1 MNEIT
6 IRQWYDTFKSG
17 EELVEVRIVD
27 NAYKRTYSGYFTD
40 VNTLLNEIRKY
51 DNCNIYF
58 TLNAINPACY
68 DREQHDRIVTKP
80 KSTTSDNDIVG
91 RDWILI
97 DIDTKKPSDTNSTD
111 EEKEMAKEVV
121 NNVFK
126 FLRDEGFEKPV
137 VCDSG
142 NGFHLLYKIA
152 MKNSNEN
159 TTICKEFLQVLDML
173 FSNPNVEIDCTTH
186 NASRVCKLYGTFSRK
201 GSNTK
206 KRPQRESKI
215 LRIPDE
221 IKITPNEYFAKV
233 AAMLP
238 KPEQPSKSNYYSNEK
253 FDLEAFLNKHHIAV
267 RNIVRTSSFTKYI
280 LDECPFNS
288 SHRAPDSAIF
298 EMSNGGLGFKCLHSS
313 CSQYTWK
320 DFRLKFEPDAYDHK
334 EYQRHEHKMQYYSSQ
349 KKEPFVPKKEDSAKG
364 KKWLAMTDVQYVDMS
379 KLVAIPTGY
388 KELDKKIIG
397 LLMGDVTVLSG
408 LSGCVDCDTEYFNG
422 TEWKKISD
430 YSYGD
435 KVLQYNKDGSAEL
448 VYPTDYI
455 KKQCDYLSL
464 IKSKYG
470 VNQCVSD
477 EHRIVYQTSK
487 KNLAIKTFAEL
498 KEQHAGS
505 KHGFIGKFYTTFNY
519 SGKGIPLS
527 EFEIRLM
534 CAIIC
539 DGHFCNLYKDK
550 STCRINLKK
559 ERKKQRLEWILG
571 KLNMPIDKHQW
582 NPKDLG
588 YNSYLVKAPR
598 IEKEFSNFWYDC
610 NKEQM
615 AIICDEILNWD
626 GYITPKRKNFSSISK
641 KTIDFIQFCFA
652 CCGYRSTISIDDR
665 LGQKHYKN
673 ICYSLTI
680 TKRNMVSIFASN
692 NPKKEFPIYKTKD
705 GYKYCF
711 SVPSGMLVL
720 RREGRINITG
730 NSGKSSW
737 IDCVVLNAVQRG
749 YKVGIW
755 SGELQDFRF
764 QSWIDQIAAGKNY
777 VCKKEGYENYY
788 YAPKNISNQI
798 NKWLEGKLFLYNNNY
813 GSKWQQL
820 FADIKTLVENEGT
833 QLVVLDNLMA
843 LQIDSYDGDKYTQQT
858 RFINDLKEYAKAKN
872 IHVILVCHPRKEGGF
887 LRKESI
893 SGTADLTNLADS
905 VIIIHRIGKDFE
917 QRAGEFFGKD
927 KVLPY
932 LKYNSAIEV
941 CKNRS
946 MGVIDLLV
954 GMYYEVES
962 RRLKN
967 EISENIVYGWQE
979 QPAQLTFE
987 PTPESDVS
995 DLQDIYDNM
1004 SNQLPFGSELQELPF

>member
-111 EEKEMAKEVV
+111 EEKEMVKEVV

-173 FSNPNVEIDCTTH
+173 FSNPNVEIDCSTF
-186 NASRVCKLYGTFSRK
+186 NSSRICKLYGTFSRK

-379 KLVAIPTGY
+379 KMASIPTGY

-397 LLMGDVTVLSG
+397 LLLGDVTVLSG
-408 LSGCVDCDTEYFNG
+408 GSG
-422 TEWKKISD
+422 
-430 YSYGD
+430 
-435 KVLQYNKDGSAEL
+435 A
-448 VYPTDYI
+448 
-455 KKQCDYLSL
+455 
-464 IKSKYG
+464 
-470 VNQCVSD
+470 
-477 EHRIVYQTSK
+477 
-487 KNLAIKTFAEL
+487 
-498 KEQHAGS
+498 
-505 KHGFIGKFYTTFNY
+505 
-519 SGKGIPLS
+519 
-527 EFEIRLM
+527 
-534 CAIIC
+534 
-539 DGHFCNLYKDK
+539 
-550 STCRINLKK
+550 
-559 ERKKQRLEWILG
+559 
-571 KLNMPIDKHQW
+571 
-582 NPKDLG
+582 
-588 YNSYLVKAPR
+588 
-598 IEKEFSNFWYDC
+598 
-610 NKEQM
+610 
-615 AIICDEILNWD
+615 
-626 GYITPKRKNFSSISK
+626 
-641 KTIDFIQFCFA
+641 
-652 CCGYRSTISIDDR
+652 
-665 LGQKHYKN
+665 
-673 ICYSLTI
+673 
-680 TKRNMVSIFASN
+680 
-692 NPKKEFPIYKTKD
+692 
-705 GYKYCF
+705 
-711 SVPSGMLVL
+711 
-720 RREGRINITG
+720 
-730 NSGKSSW
+730 GKSSW
-737 IDCVVLNAVQRG
+737 IDCVALNAIQRG

-764 QSWIDQIAAGKNY
+764 QSWINQIAAGKNY
-777 VCKKEGYENYY
+777 VCKREGFENYY

-798 NKWLEGKLFLYNNNY
+798 SNWLEGKLFLYNNNY

-820 FADIKTLVENEGT
+820 FADVKELVDKEGV
-833 QLVVLDNLMA
+833 QLIVLDNLMA
-843 LQIDSYDGDKYTQQT
+843 LQIDNYEGDKYTQQT
-858 RFINDLKEYAKAKN
+858 KFINDLKEYAKAKN
-872 IHVILVCHPRKEGGF
+872 VHVLLVCHPRKEGIF

-905 VIIIHRIGKDFE
+905 VFIIHRIGKDFE

-932 LKYNSAIEV
+932 LKYNSVIEV

>member
-334 EYQRHEHKMQYYSSQ
+334 EYQRHEHKMQYYSQQ

-379 KLVAIPTGY
+379 KMASIPTGY

-397 LLMGDVTVLSG
+397 LLLGDVTVLSG
-408 LSGCVDCDTEYFNG
+408 GSG
-422 TEWKKISD
+422 
-430 YSYGD
+430 
-435 KVLQYNKDGSAEL
+435 A
-448 VYPTDYI
+448 
-455 KKQCDYLSL
+455 
-464 IKSKYG
+464 
-470 VNQCVSD
+470 
-477 EHRIVYQTSK
+477 
-487 KNLAIKTFAEL
+487 
-498 KEQHAGS
+498 
-505 KHGFIGKFYTTFNY
+505 
-519 SGKGIPLS
+519 
-527 EFEIRLM
+527 
-534 CAIIC
+534 
-539 DGHFCNLYKDK
+539 
-550 STCRINLKK
+550 
-559 ERKKQRLEWILG
+559 
-571 KLNMPIDKHQW
+571 
-582 NPKDLG
+582 
-588 YNSYLVKAPR
+588 
-598 IEKEFSNFWYDC
+598 
-610 NKEQM
+610 
-615 AIICDEILNWD
+615 
-626 GYITPKRKNFSSISK
+626 
-641 KTIDFIQFCFA
+641 
-652 CCGYRSTISIDDR
+652 
-665 LGQKHYKN
+665 
-673 ICYSLTI
+673 
-680 TKRNMVSIFASN
+680 
-692 NPKKEFPIYKTKD
+692 
-705 GYKYCF
+705 
-711 SVPSGMLVL
+711 
-720 RREGRINITG
+720 
-730 NSGKSSW
+730 GKSSW
-737 IDCVVLNAVQRG
+737 IDCVALNAIQRG

-764 QSWIDQIAAGKNY
+764 QSWINQIAAGKNY
-777 VCKKEGYENYY
+777 VCKREGFENYY

-798 NKWLEGKLFLYNNNY
+798 SNWLEGKLFLYNNNY

-820 FADIKTLVENEGT
+820 FADVKELVDKEGV
-833 QLVVLDNLMA
+833 QLIVLDNLMA
-843 LQIDSYDGDKYTQQT
+843 LQIDNYEGDKYTQQT
-858 RFINDLKEYAKAKN
+858 KFINDLKEYAKAKN
-872 IHVILVCHPRKEGGF
+872 VHVLLVCHPRKEGIF

-905 VIIIHRIGKDFE
+905 VFIIHRIGKDFE

-932 LKYNSAIEV
+932 LKYNSVIEV

-987 PTPESDVS
+987 PTPGSDVS

-1004 SNQLPFGSELQELPF
+1004 SNQLPFGSELPELPF

>member
-6 IRQWYDTFKSG
+6 IRQWYDTFKSKSG

-40 VNTLLNEIRKY
+40 VDTLLNEIRKY

-111 EEKEMAKEVV
+111 EEKEMAKGVV

-152 MKNSNEN
+152 MKNNNEN

-173 FSNPNVEIDCTTH
+173 FSNPNVEIDCSTF
-186 NASRVCKLYGTFSRK
+186 NSSRICKLYGTFSRK

-215 LRIPDE
+215 LRIPDDV
-221 IKITPNEYFAKV
+221 KITPNEYFAKV

-408 LSGCVDCDTEYFNG
+408 LSG
-422 TEWKKISD
+422 
-430 YSYGD
+430 
-435 KVLQYNKDGSAEL
+435 
-448 VYPTDYI
+448 
-455 KKQCDYLSL
+455 
-464 IKSKYG
+464 
-470 VNQCVSD
+470 
-477 EHRIVYQTSK
+477 
-487 KNLAIKTFAEL
+487 
-498 KEQHAGS
+498 
-505 KHGFIGKFYTTFNY
+505 
-519 SGKGIPLS
+519 SGK
-527 EFEIRLM
+527 
-534 CAIIC
+534 
-539 DGHFCNLYKDK
+539 
-550 STCRINLKK
+550 T
-559 ERKKQRLEWILG
+559 
-571 KLNMPIDKHQW
+571 
-582 NPKDLG
+582 
-588 YNSYLVKAPR
+588 
-598 IEKEFSNFWYDC
+598 
-610 NKEQM
+610 
-615 AIICDEILNWD
+615 
-626 GYITPKRKNFSSISK
+626 
-641 KTIDFIQFCFA
+641 
-652 CCGYRSTISIDDR
+652 
-665 LGQKHYKN
+665 
-673 ICYSLTI
+673 
-680 TKRNMVSIFASN
+680 
-692 NPKKEFPIYKTKD
+692 
-705 GYKYCF
+705 
-711 SVPSGMLVL
+711 
-720 RREGRINITG
+720 
-730 NSGKSSW
+730 SW

-764 QSWIDQIAAGKNY
+764 QSWIDQISAGKNY

-788 YAPKNISNQI
+788 YAPKNIANQI

-905 VIIIHRIGKDFE
+905 VFIIHRIGKDFE

-927 KVLPY
+927 KVIPY
-932 LKYNSAIEV
+932 LKYNSVIEV

>member
-186 NASRVCKLYGTFSRK
+186 NASRICKLYGTFSRK

-320 DFRLKFEPDAYDHK
+320 DFRLKFEPGAYDHK
-334 EYQRHEHKMQYYSSQ
+334 EYQRHEHKMQYYSQQ
-349 KKEPFVPKKEDSAKG
+349 KKEPFVPKKEDSTKG

-408 LSGCVDCDTEYFNG
+408 LSG
-422 TEWKKISD
+422 
-430 YSYGD
+430 
-435 KVLQYNKDGSAEL
+435 
-448 VYPTDYI
+448 
-455 KKQCDYLSL
+455 
-464 IKSKYG
+464 
-470 VNQCVSD
+470 
-477 EHRIVYQTSK
+477 
-487 KNLAIKTFAEL
+487 
-498 KEQHAGS
+498 
-505 KHGFIGKFYTTFNY
+505 
-519 SGKGIPLS
+519 SGK
-527 EFEIRLM
+527 
-534 CAIIC
+534 
-539 DGHFCNLYKDK
+539 
-550 STCRINLKK
+550 T
-559 ERKKQRLEWILG
+559 
-571 KLNMPIDKHQW
+571 
-582 NPKDLG
+582 
-588 YNSYLVKAPR
+588 
-598 IEKEFSNFWYDC
+598 
-610 NKEQM
+610 
-615 AIICDEILNWD
+615 
-626 GYITPKRKNFSSISK
+626 
-641 KTIDFIQFCFA
+641 
-652 CCGYRSTISIDDR
+652 
-665 LGQKHYKN
+665 
-673 ICYSLTI
+673 
-680 TKRNMVSIFASN
+680 
-692 NPKKEFPIYKTKD
+692 
-705 GYKYCF
+705 
-711 SVPSGMLVL
+711 
-720 RREGRINITG
+720 
-730 NSGKSSW
+730 SW

-764 QSWIDQIAAGKNY
+764 QSWIDQISAGKNY

-788 YAPKNISNQI
+788 YAPKNIANQI

-833 QLVVLDNLMA
+833 QLIVLDNLMA

-932 LKYNSAIEV
+932 LKYNSVIEV

>member
-1 MNEIT
+1 MTMNEIT

-17 EELVEVRIVD
+17 EELVEVRILG

-40 VNTLLNEIRKY
+40 VNALLNEIRKY

-221 IKITPNEYFAKV
+221 VKITPNEYFAKV

-379 KLVAIPTGY
+379 KMASIPTGY

-397 LLMGDVTVLSG
+397 LLLGDVTVLSG
-408 LSGCVDCDTEYFNG
+408 GSG
-422 TEWKKISD
+422 
-430 YSYGD
+430 
-435 KVLQYNKDGSAEL
+435 A
-448 VYPTDYI
+448 
-455 KKQCDYLSL
+455 
-464 IKSKYG
+464 
-470 VNQCVSD
+470 
-477 EHRIVYQTSK
+477 
-487 KNLAIKTFAEL
+487 
-498 KEQHAGS
+498 
-505 KHGFIGKFYTTFNY
+505 
-519 SGKGIPLS
+519 
-527 EFEIRLM
+527 
-534 CAIIC
+534 
-539 DGHFCNLYKDK
+539 
-550 STCRINLKK
+550 
-559 ERKKQRLEWILG
+559 
-571 KLNMPIDKHQW
+571 
-582 NPKDLG
+582 
-588 YNSYLVKAPR
+588 
-598 IEKEFSNFWYDC
+598 
-610 NKEQM
+610 
-615 AIICDEILNWD
+615 
-626 GYITPKRKNFSSISK
+626 
-641 KTIDFIQFCFA
+641 
-652 CCGYRSTISIDDR
+652 
-665 LGQKHYKN
+665 
-673 ICYSLTI
+673 
-680 TKRNMVSIFASN
+680 
-692 NPKKEFPIYKTKD
+692 
-705 GYKYCF
+705 
-711 SVPSGMLVL
+711 
-720 RREGRINITG
+720 
-730 NSGKSSW
+730 GKSSW
-737 IDCVVLNAVQRG
+737 IDCVALNAIQRG

-764 QSWIDQIAAGKNY
+764 QSWINQIAAGKNY
-777 VCKKEGYENYY
+777 VCKREGFENYY

-798 NKWLEGKLFLYNNNY
+798 SNWLEGKLFLYNNNY

-820 FADIKTLVENEGT
+820 FADVKELVDKEGV
-833 QLVVLDNLMA
+833 QLIVLDNLMA
-843 LQIDSYDGDKYTQQT
+843 LQIDNYEGDKYTQQT
-858 RFINDLKEYAKAKN
+858 KFINDLKEYAKAKN
-872 IHVILVCHPRKEGGF
+872 VHVLLVCHPRKEGIF

-905 VIIIHRIGKDFE
+905 VFIIHRIGKDFE

-927 KVLPY
+927 KVIPY
-932 LKYNSAIEV
+932 LKYNSVIEV

-954 GMYYEVES
+954 GMYFEVES

-1004 SNQLPFGSELQELPF
+1004 SNQLPFGNELQELPF

>member
-40 VNTLLNEIRKY
+40 VDTLLNEIRKY

-379 KLVAIPTGY
+379 KMASIPTGY

-397 LLMGDVTVLSG
+397 LLLGDVTVLSG
-408 LSGCVDCDTEYFNG
+408 GSG
-422 TEWKKISD
+422 
-430 YSYGD
+430 
-435 KVLQYNKDGSAEL
+435 A
-448 VYPTDYI
+448 
-455 KKQCDYLSL
+455 
-464 IKSKYG
+464 
-470 VNQCVSD
+470 
-477 EHRIVYQTSK
+477 
-487 KNLAIKTFAEL
+487 
-498 KEQHAGS
+498 
-505 KHGFIGKFYTTFNY
+505 
-519 SGKGIPLS
+519 
-527 EFEIRLM
+527 
-534 CAIIC
+534 
-539 DGHFCNLYKDK
+539 
-550 STCRINLKK
+550 
-559 ERKKQRLEWILG
+559 
-571 KLNMPIDKHQW
+571 
-582 NPKDLG
+582 
-588 YNSYLVKAPR
+588 
-598 IEKEFSNFWYDC
+598 
-610 NKEQM
+610 
-615 AIICDEILNWD
+615 
-626 GYITPKRKNFSSISK
+626 
-641 KTIDFIQFCFA
+641 
-652 CCGYRSTISIDDR
+652 
-665 LGQKHYKN
+665 
-673 ICYSLTI
+673 
-680 TKRNMVSIFASN
+680 
-692 NPKKEFPIYKTKD
+692 
-705 GYKYCF
+705 
-711 SVPSGMLVL
+711 
-720 RREGRINITG
+720 
-730 NSGKSSW
+730 GKSSW
-737 IDCVVLNAVQRG
+737 IDCVALNAIQRG

-764 QSWIDQIAAGKNY
+764 QSWINQIAAGKNY
-777 VCKKEGYENYY
+777 VCKREGFENYY

-798 NKWLEGKLFLYNNNY
+798 SNWLEGKLFLYNNNY

-820 FADIKTLVENEGT
+820 FADVKELVDKEGV
-833 QLVVLDNLMA
+833 QLIVLDNLMA
-843 LQIDSYDGDKYTQQT
+843 LQIDNYEGDKYTQQT
-858 RFINDLKEYAKAKN
+858 KFINDLKEYAKAKN
-872 IHVILVCHPRKEGGF
+872 VHVLLVCHPRKEGIF

-905 VIIIHRIGKDFE
+905 VFIIHRIGKDFE

-927 KVLPY
+927 KVIPY
-932 LKYNSAIEV
+932 LKYNSVIEV

-954 GMYYEVES
+954 GMYFEVES

-1004 SNQLPFGSELQELPF
+1004 SNQLPFGNELQELPF

>member
-1 MNEIT
+1 MTMNEIT

-40 VNTLLNEIRKY
+40 VDTLLNEIRKY

-173 FSNPNVEIDCTTH
+173 FSNSNVEIDCTTH

-280 LDECPFNS
+280 LEECPFNS

-334 EYQRHEHKMQYYSSQ
+334 EYQRHEHKMQYYSQQ
-349 KKEPFVPKKEDSAKG
+349 KKEPFVPKKEDSTKG

-379 KLVAIPTGY
+379 KMASIPTGY

-397 LLMGDVTVLSG
+397 LLLGDVTVLSG
-408 LSGCVDCDTEYFNG
+408 GSG
-422 TEWKKISD
+422 
-430 YSYGD
+430 
-435 KVLQYNKDGSAEL
+435 A
-448 VYPTDYI
+448 
-455 KKQCDYLSL
+455 
-464 IKSKYG
+464 
-470 VNQCVSD
+470 
-477 EHRIVYQTSK
+477 
-487 KNLAIKTFAEL
+487 
-498 KEQHAGS
+498 
-505 KHGFIGKFYTTFNY
+505 
-519 SGKGIPLS
+519 
-527 EFEIRLM
+527 
-534 CAIIC
+534 
-539 DGHFCNLYKDK
+539 
-550 STCRINLKK
+550 
-559 ERKKQRLEWILG
+559 
-571 KLNMPIDKHQW
+571 
-582 NPKDLG
+582 
-588 YNSYLVKAPR
+588 
-598 IEKEFSNFWYDC
+598 
-610 NKEQM
+610 
-615 AIICDEILNWD
+615 
-626 GYITPKRKNFSSISK
+626 
-641 KTIDFIQFCFA
+641 
-652 CCGYRSTISIDDR
+652 
-665 LGQKHYKN
+665 
-673 ICYSLTI
+673 
-680 TKRNMVSIFASN
+680 
-692 NPKKEFPIYKTKD
+692 
-705 GYKYCF
+705 
-711 SVPSGMLVL
+711 
-720 RREGRINITG
+720 
-730 NSGKSSW
+730 GKSSW
-737 IDCVVLNAVQRG
+737 IDCVALNAIQRG

-764 QSWIDQIAAGKNY
+764 QSWINQIAAGKNY
-777 VCKKEGYENYY
+777 VCKREGFENYY

-798 NKWLEGKLFLYNNNY
+798 SNWLEGKLFLYNNNY

-820 FADIKTLVENEGT
+820 FADVKELVDKEGV
-833 QLVVLDNLMA
+833 QLIVLDNLMA
-843 LQIDSYDGDKYTQQT
+843 LQIDNYEGDKYTQQT
-858 RFINDLKEYAKAKN
+858 KFINDLKEYAKAKN
-872 IHVILVCHPRKEGGF
+872 VHVLLVCHPRKEGIF

-905 VIIIHRIGKDFE
+905 VFIIHRVGKDFE
-917 QRAGEFFGKD
+917 QRAGEFLGKD

-932 LKYNSAIEV
+932 LKYNSVIEV

-979 QPAQLTFE
+979 QPSQLTFE
-987 PTPESDVS
+987 TIPESDVS

-1004 SNQLPFGSELQELPF
+1004 SNQLPFGNELQELPF

>member
-40 VNTLLNEIRKY
+40 VDTLLNEIRKY

-173 FSNPNVEIDCTTH
+173 FSNPNVEIDCSTF
-186 NASRVCKLYGTFSRK
+186 NSSRICKLYGTFSRK

-221 IKITPNEYFAKV
+221 VKITPNEYFAKV

-408 LSGCVDCDTEYFNG
+408 LSG
-422 TEWKKISD
+422 
-430 YSYGD
+430 
-435 KVLQYNKDGSAEL
+435 
-448 VYPTDYI
+448 
-455 KKQCDYLSL
+455 
-464 IKSKYG
+464 
-470 VNQCVSD
+470 
-477 EHRIVYQTSK
+477 
-487 KNLAIKTFAEL
+487 
-498 KEQHAGS
+498 
-505 KHGFIGKFYTTFNY
+505 
-519 SGKGIPLS
+519 SGK
-527 EFEIRLM
+527 
-534 CAIIC
+534 
-539 DGHFCNLYKDK
+539 
-550 STCRINLKK
+550 T
-559 ERKKQRLEWILG
+559 
-571 KLNMPIDKHQW
+571 
-582 NPKDLG
+582 
-588 YNSYLVKAPR
+588 
-598 IEKEFSNFWYDC
+598 
-610 NKEQM
+610 
-615 AIICDEILNWD
+615 
-626 GYITPKRKNFSSISK
+626 
-641 KTIDFIQFCFA
+641 
-652 CCGYRSTISIDDR
+652 
-665 LGQKHYKN
+665 
-673 ICYSLTI
+673 
-680 TKRNMVSIFASN
+680 
-692 NPKKEFPIYKTKD
+692 
-705 GYKYCF
+705 
-711 SVPSGMLVL
+711 
-720 RREGRINITG
+720 
-730 NSGKSSW
+730 SW

-764 QSWIDQIAAGKNY
+764 QSWIDQISAGKNY

-788 YAPKNISNQI
+788 YAPKNIANQI

-833 QLVVLDNLMA
+833 QLIVLDNLMA

-932 LKYNSAIEV
+932 LKYNSVIEV
-941 CKNRS
+941 CKSRS

>member
-173 FSNPNVEIDCTTH
+173 FSNPNVEIDCSTF
-186 NASRVCKLYGTFSRK
+186 NSSRICKLYGTFSRK

-280 LDECPFNS
+280 LEECPFNS

-379 KLVAIPTGY
+379 KMASIPTGY

-397 LLMGDVTVLSG
+397 LLLGDVTVLSG
-408 LSGCVDCDTEYFNG
+408 GSG
-422 TEWKKISD
+422 
-430 YSYGD
+430 
-435 KVLQYNKDGSAEL
+435 A
-448 VYPTDYI
+448 
-455 KKQCDYLSL
+455 
-464 IKSKYG
+464 
-470 VNQCVSD
+470 
-477 EHRIVYQTSK
+477 
-487 KNLAIKTFAEL
+487 
-498 KEQHAGS
+498 
-505 KHGFIGKFYTTFNY
+505 
-519 SGKGIPLS
+519 
-527 EFEIRLM
+527 
-534 CAIIC
+534 
-539 DGHFCNLYKDK
+539 
-550 STCRINLKK
+550 
-559 ERKKQRLEWILG
+559 
-571 KLNMPIDKHQW
+571 
-582 NPKDLG
+582 
-588 YNSYLVKAPR
+588 
-598 IEKEFSNFWYDC
+598 
-610 NKEQM
+610 
-615 AIICDEILNWD
+615 
-626 GYITPKRKNFSSISK
+626 
-641 KTIDFIQFCFA
+641 
-652 CCGYRSTISIDDR
+652 
-665 LGQKHYKN
+665 
-673 ICYSLTI
+673 
-680 TKRNMVSIFASN
+680 
-692 NPKKEFPIYKTKD
+692 
-705 GYKYCF
+705 
-711 SVPSGMLVL
+711 
-720 RREGRINITG
+720 
-730 NSGKSSW
+730 GKSSW
-737 IDCVVLNAVQRG
+737 IDCVALNAIQRG

-764 QSWIDQIAAGKNY
+764 QSWINQIAAGKNY
-777 VCKKEGYENYY
+777 VCKREGFENYY

-798 NKWLEGKLFLYNNNY
+798 SNWLEGKLFLYNNNY

-820 FADIKTLVENEGT
+820 FADVKELVDKEGV
-833 QLVVLDNLMA
+833 QLIVLDNLMA
-843 LQIDSYDGDKYTQQT
+843 LQIDNYEGDKYTQQT
-858 RFINDLKEYAKAKN
+858 KFINDLKEYAKAKN
-872 IHVILVCHPRKEGGF
+872 VHVLLVCHPRKEGIF

-932 LKYNSAIEV
+932 LKYNSVIEV

-987 PTPESDVS
+987 TTPESDVS

-1004 SNQLPFGSELQELPF
+1004 SNQLPFGNELQELPF

>member
-320 DFRLKFEPDAYDHK
+320 DFRLKFEPDAYGHK

-408 LSGCVDCDTEYFNG
+408 LSG
-422 TEWKKISD
+422 
-430 YSYGD
+430 
-435 KVLQYNKDGSAEL
+435 
-448 VYPTDYI
+448 
-455 KKQCDYLSL
+455 
-464 IKSKYG
+464 
-470 VNQCVSD
+470 
-477 EHRIVYQTSK
+477 
-487 KNLAIKTFAEL
+487 
-498 KEQHAGS
+498 
-505 KHGFIGKFYTTFNY
+505 
-519 SGKGIPLS
+519 SGK
-527 EFEIRLM
+527 
-534 CAIIC
+534 
-539 DGHFCNLYKDK
+539 
-550 STCRINLKK
+550 T
-559 ERKKQRLEWILG
+559 
-571 KLNMPIDKHQW
+571 
-582 NPKDLG
+582 
-588 YNSYLVKAPR
+588 
-598 IEKEFSNFWYDC
+598 
-610 NKEQM
+610 
-615 AIICDEILNWD
+615 
-626 GYITPKRKNFSSISK
+626 
-641 KTIDFIQFCFA
+641 
-652 CCGYRSTISIDDR
+652 
-665 LGQKHYKN
+665 
-673 ICYSLTI
+673 
-680 TKRNMVSIFASN
+680 
-692 NPKKEFPIYKTKD
+692 
-705 GYKYCF
+705 
-711 SVPSGMLVL
+711 
-720 RREGRINITG
+720 
-730 NSGKSSW
+730 SW

-764 QSWIDQIAAGKNY
+764 QSWIDQISAGKNY

-788 YAPKNISNQI
+788 YVPKNIANQI

-813 GSKWQQL
+813 GSEWQQL

-872 IHVILVCHPRKEGGF
+872 IHVILVCHPRKEDGF

-927 KVLPY
+927 KVIPY
-932 LKYNSAIEV
+932 LKYNSVIEV

-979 QPAQLTFE
+979 QPSQLTFE
-987 PTPESDVS
+987 TIPTADVT

-1004 SNQLPFGSELQELPF
+1004 NNQLPFGSELQELPF

>member
-334 EYQRHEHKMQYYSSQ
+334 EYQRHEHKMQYYSQQ
-349 KKEPFVPKKEDSAKG
+349 KKEPFAPKKEDFAKG

-379 KLVAIPTGY
+379 KMASIPTGY

-397 LLMGDVTVLSG
+397 LLLGDVTVLSG
-408 LSGCVDCDTEYFNG
+408 GSG
-422 TEWKKISD
+422 
-430 YSYGD
+430 
-435 KVLQYNKDGSAEL
+435 A
-448 VYPTDYI
+448 
-455 KKQCDYLSL
+455 
-464 IKSKYG
+464 
-470 VNQCVSD
+470 
-477 EHRIVYQTSK
+477 
-487 KNLAIKTFAEL
+487 
-498 KEQHAGS
+498 
-505 KHGFIGKFYTTFNY
+505 
-519 SGKGIPLS
+519 
-527 EFEIRLM
+527 
-534 CAIIC
+534 
-539 DGHFCNLYKDK
+539 
-550 STCRINLKK
+550 
-559 ERKKQRLEWILG
+559 
-571 KLNMPIDKHQW
+571 
-582 NPKDLG
+582 
-588 YNSYLVKAPR
+588 
-598 IEKEFSNFWYDC
+598 
-610 NKEQM
+610 
-615 AIICDEILNWD
+615 
-626 GYITPKRKNFSSISK
+626 
-641 KTIDFIQFCFA
+641 
-652 CCGYRSTISIDDR
+652 
-665 LGQKHYKN
+665 
-673 ICYSLTI
+673 
-680 TKRNMVSIFASN
+680 
-692 NPKKEFPIYKTKD
+692 
-705 GYKYCF
+705 
-711 SVPSGMLVL
+711 
-720 RREGRINITG
+720 
-730 NSGKSSW
+730 GKSSW
-737 IDCVVLNAVQRG
+737 IDCVALNAIQRG

-764 QSWIDQIAAGKNY
+764 QSWINQIAAGKNY
-777 VCKKEGYENYY
+777 VCKREGFENYY

-798 NKWLEGKLFLYNNNY
+798 SNWLEGKLFLYNNNY

-820 FADIKTLVENEGT
+820 FADVKELVDKEGV
-833 QLVVLDNLMA
+833 QLIVLDNLMA
-843 LQIDSYDGDKYTQQT
+843 LQIDNYEGDKYTQQT
-858 RFINDLKEYAKAKN
+858 KFINDLKEYAKAKN
-872 IHVILVCHPRKEGGF
+872 VHVLLVCHPRKEGIF

-905 VIIIHRIGKDFE
+905 VFIIHRIGKDFE

-932 LKYNSAIEV
+932 LKYNSVIEV

>member
-1 MNEIT
+1 MTMNEIT

-40 VNTLLNEIRKY
+40 VDTLLNEIRKY

-221 IKITPNEYFAKV
+221 VKITPNEYFAKV

-379 KLVAIPTGY
+379 KMASIPTGY

-397 LLMGDVTVLSG
+397 LLLGDVTVLSG
-408 LSGCVDCDTEYFNG
+408 GSG
-422 TEWKKISD
+422 
-430 YSYGD
+430 
-435 KVLQYNKDGSAEL
+435 A
-448 VYPTDYI
+448 
-455 KKQCDYLSL
+455 
-464 IKSKYG
+464 
-470 VNQCVSD
+470 
-477 EHRIVYQTSK
+477 
-487 KNLAIKTFAEL
+487 
-498 KEQHAGS
+498 
-505 KHGFIGKFYTTFNY
+505 
-519 SGKGIPLS
+519 
-527 EFEIRLM
+527 
-534 CAIIC
+534 
-539 DGHFCNLYKDK
+539 
-550 STCRINLKK
+550 
-559 ERKKQRLEWILG
+559 
-571 KLNMPIDKHQW
+571 
-582 NPKDLG
+582 
-588 YNSYLVKAPR
+588 
-598 IEKEFSNFWYDC
+598 
-610 NKEQM
+610 
-615 AIICDEILNWD
+615 
-626 GYITPKRKNFSSISK
+626 
-641 KTIDFIQFCFA
+641 
-652 CCGYRSTISIDDR
+652 
-665 LGQKHYKN
+665 
-673 ICYSLTI
+673 
-680 TKRNMVSIFASN
+680 
-692 NPKKEFPIYKTKD
+692 
-705 GYKYCF
+705 
-711 SVPSGMLVL
+711 
-720 RREGRINITG
+720 
-730 NSGKSSW
+730 GKSSW
-737 IDCVVLNAVQRG
+737 IDCVALNAIQRG

-764 QSWIDQIAAGKNY
+764 QSWINQIAAGKNY
-777 VCKKEGYENYY
+777 VCKREGFENYY

-798 NKWLEGKLFLYNNNY
+798 SNWLEGKLFLYNNNY

-820 FADIKTLVENEGT
+820 FADVKELVDKEGV
-833 QLVVLDNLMA
+833 QLIVLDNLMA
-843 LQIDSYDGDKYTQQT
+843 LQIDNYEGDKYTQQT
-858 RFINDLKEYAKAKN
+858 KFINDLKEYAKAKN
-872 IHVILVCHPRKEGGF
+872 VHVLLVCHPRKEGIF

-905 VIIIHRIGKDFE
+905 VFIIHRIGKDFE

-932 LKYNSAIEV
+932 LKYNSVIEV

-1004 SNQLPFGSELQELPF
+1004 SNQLPFGNELQELPF

>member
-334 EYQRHEHKMQYYSSQ
+334 EYQRHEHKMQYYSQQ
-349 KKEPFVPKKEDSAKG
+349 KKEPFVPKKEDSTKG

-408 LSGCVDCDTEYFNG
+408 LSG
-422 TEWKKISD
+422 
-430 YSYGD
+430 
-435 KVLQYNKDGSAEL
+435 
-448 VYPTDYI
+448 
-455 KKQCDYLSL
+455 
-464 IKSKYG
+464 
-470 VNQCVSD
+470 
-477 EHRIVYQTSK
+477 
-487 KNLAIKTFAEL
+487 
-498 KEQHAGS
+498 
-505 KHGFIGKFYTTFNY
+505 
-519 SGKGIPLS
+519 SGK
-527 EFEIRLM
+527 
-534 CAIIC
+534 
-539 DGHFCNLYKDK
+539 
-550 STCRINLKK
+550 T
-559 ERKKQRLEWILG
+559 
-571 KLNMPIDKHQW
+571 
-582 NPKDLG
+582 
-588 YNSYLVKAPR
+588 
-598 IEKEFSNFWYDC
+598 
-610 NKEQM
+610 
-615 AIICDEILNWD
+615 
-626 GYITPKRKNFSSISK
+626 
-641 KTIDFIQFCFA
+641 
-652 CCGYRSTISIDDR
+652 
-665 LGQKHYKN
+665 
-673 ICYSLTI
+673 
-680 TKRNMVSIFASN
+680 
-692 NPKKEFPIYKTKD
+692 
-705 GYKYCF
+705 
-711 SVPSGMLVL
+711 
-720 RREGRINITG
+720 
-730 NSGKSSW
+730 SW

-764 QSWIDQIAAGKNY
+764 QSWIDQISAGKNY

-788 YAPKNISNQI
+788 YAPKNIANQI

-833 QLVVLDNLMA
+833 QLIVLDNLMA

-932 LKYNSAIEV
+932 LKYNSVIEV

-1004 SNQLPFGSELQELPF
+1004 SNQLPFGNELQELLF

>member
-221 IKITPNEYFAKV
+221 VKITPNEYFAKV

-334 EYQRHEHKMQYYSSQ
+334 EYQRHEHKMQYYSQQ

-379 KLVAIPTGY
+379 KMASIPTGY

-397 LLMGDVTVLSG
+397 LLLGDVTVLSG
-408 LSGCVDCDTEYFNG
+408 GSG
-422 TEWKKISD
+422 
-430 YSYGD
+430 
-435 KVLQYNKDGSAEL
+435 A
-448 VYPTDYI
+448 
-455 KKQCDYLSL
+455 
-464 IKSKYG
+464 
-470 VNQCVSD
+470 
-477 EHRIVYQTSK
+477 
-487 KNLAIKTFAEL
+487 
-498 KEQHAGS
+498 
-505 KHGFIGKFYTTFNY
+505 
-519 SGKGIPLS
+519 
-527 EFEIRLM
+527 
-534 CAIIC
+534 
-539 DGHFCNLYKDK
+539 
-550 STCRINLKK
+550 
-559 ERKKQRLEWILG
+559 
-571 KLNMPIDKHQW
+571 
-582 NPKDLG
+582 
-588 YNSYLVKAPR
+588 
-598 IEKEFSNFWYDC
+598 
-610 NKEQM
+610 
-615 AIICDEILNWD
+615 
-626 GYITPKRKNFSSISK
+626 
-641 KTIDFIQFCFA
+641 
-652 CCGYRSTISIDDR
+652 
-665 LGQKHYKN
+665 
-673 ICYSLTI
+673 
-680 TKRNMVSIFASN
+680 
-692 NPKKEFPIYKTKD
+692 
-705 GYKYCF
+705 
-711 SVPSGMLVL
+711 
-720 RREGRINITG
+720 
-730 NSGKSSW
+730 GKSSW
-737 IDCVVLNAVQRG
+737 IDCVALNAIQRG

-764 QSWIDQIAAGKNY
+764 QSWINQIAAGKNY
-777 VCKKEGYENYY
+777 VCKREGFENYY

-798 NKWLEGKLFLYNNNY
+798 SNWLEGKLFLYNNNY

-820 FADIKTLVENEGT
+820 FADVKELVDKEGV
-833 QLVVLDNLMA
+833 QLIVLDNLMA
-843 LQIDSYDGDKYTQQT
+843 LQIDNYEGDKYTQQT
-858 RFINDLKEYAKAKN
+858 KFINDLKEYAKAKN
-872 IHVILVCHPRKEGGF
+872 VHVLLVCHPRKEGIF

-905 VIIIHRIGKDFE
+905 VFIIHRIGKDFE

-932 LKYNSAIEV
+932 LKYNSVIEV

>member
-40 VNTLLNEIRKY
+40 VDTLLNEIRKY

-152 MKNSNEN
+152 MKNNNEN

-173 FSNPNVEIDCTTH
+173 FSNPNVEIDCSTF
-186 NASRVCKLYGTFSRK
+186 NSSRICKLYGTFSRK

-221 IKITPNEYFAKV
+221 VKITPNEYFAKV

-408 LSGCVDCDTEYFNG
+408 LSG
-422 TEWKKISD
+422 
-430 YSYGD
+430 
-435 KVLQYNKDGSAEL
+435 
-448 VYPTDYI
+448 
-455 KKQCDYLSL
+455 
-464 IKSKYG
+464 
-470 VNQCVSD
+470 
-477 EHRIVYQTSK
+477 
-487 KNLAIKTFAEL
+487 
-498 KEQHAGS
+498 
-505 KHGFIGKFYTTFNY
+505 
-519 SGKGIPLS
+519 SGK
-527 EFEIRLM
+527 
-534 CAIIC
+534 
-539 DGHFCNLYKDK
+539 
-550 STCRINLKK
+550 T
-559 ERKKQRLEWILG
+559 
-571 KLNMPIDKHQW
+571 
-582 NPKDLG
+582 
-588 YNSYLVKAPR
+588 
-598 IEKEFSNFWYDC
+598 
-610 NKEQM
+610 
-615 AIICDEILNWD
+615 
-626 GYITPKRKNFSSISK
+626 
-641 KTIDFIQFCFA
+641 
-652 CCGYRSTISIDDR
+652 
-665 LGQKHYKN
+665 
-673 ICYSLTI
+673 
-680 TKRNMVSIFASN
+680 
-692 NPKKEFPIYKTKD
+692 
-705 GYKYCF
+705 
-711 SVPSGMLVL
+711 
-720 RREGRINITG
+720 
-730 NSGKSSW
+730 SW

-764 QSWIDQIAAGKNY
+764 QSWIDQISAGKNY

-788 YAPKNISNQI
+788 YAPKNIANQI

-833 QLVVLDNLMA
+833 QLIVLDNLMA

-927 KVLPY
+927 KVIPY
-932 LKYNSAIEV
+932 LKYNSVIEV

-1004 SNQLPFGSELQELPF
+1004 SNQLPFGNELQELPF

>member
-27 NAYKRTYSGYFTD
+27 NTYKRTYSGYFTD

-379 KLVAIPTGY
+379 KMASIPTGY

-397 LLMGDVTVLSG
+397 LLLGDVTVLSG
-408 LSGCVDCDTEYFNG
+408 GSG
-422 TEWKKISD
+422 
-430 YSYGD
+430 
-435 KVLQYNKDGSAEL
+435 A
-448 VYPTDYI
+448 
-455 KKQCDYLSL
+455 
-464 IKSKYG
+464 
-470 VNQCVSD
+470 
-477 EHRIVYQTSK
+477 
-487 KNLAIKTFAEL
+487 
-498 KEQHAGS
+498 
-505 KHGFIGKFYTTFNY
+505 
-519 SGKGIPLS
+519 
-527 EFEIRLM
+527 
-534 CAIIC
+534 
-539 DGHFCNLYKDK
+539 
-550 STCRINLKK
+550 
-559 ERKKQRLEWILG
+559 
-571 KLNMPIDKHQW
+571 
-582 NPKDLG
+582 
-588 YNSYLVKAPR
+588 
-598 IEKEFSNFWYDC
+598 
-610 NKEQM
+610 
-615 AIICDEILNWD
+615 
-626 GYITPKRKNFSSISK
+626 
-641 KTIDFIQFCFA
+641 
-652 CCGYRSTISIDDR
+652 
-665 LGQKHYKN
+665 
-673 ICYSLTI
+673 
-680 TKRNMVSIFASN
+680 
-692 NPKKEFPIYKTKD
+692 
-705 GYKYCF
+705 
-711 SVPSGMLVL
+711 
-720 RREGRINITG
+720 
-730 NSGKSSW
+730 GKSSW
-737 IDCVVLNAVQRG
+737 IDCVALNAIQRG

-764 QSWIDQIAAGKNY
+764 QSWINQIAAGKNY
-777 VCKKEGYENYY
+777 VCKREGFENYY

-798 NKWLEGKLFLYNNNY
+798 SNWLEGKLFLYNNNY

-820 FADIKTLVENEGT
+820 FADVKELVDKEGV
-833 QLVVLDNLMA
+833 QLIVLDNLMA
-843 LQIDSYDGDKYTQQT
+843 LQIDNYEGDKYTQQT
-858 RFINDLKEYAKAKN
+858 KFINDLKEYAKAKN
-872 IHVILVCHPRKEGGF
+872 VHVLLVCHPRKEGIF

-905 VIIIHRIGKDFE
+905 VFIIHRIGKDFE

-927 KVLPY
+927 KVIPY
-932 LKYNSAIEV
+932 LKYNSVIEV

-1004 SNQLPFGSELQELPF
+1004 SNQLPFGNELQELPF

>member
-40 VNTLLNEIRKY
+40 VDTLLNEIRKY

-152 MKNSNEN
+152 MKNNNEN

-173 FSNPNVEIDCTTH
+173 FSNPNVEIDCSTF
-186 NASRVCKLYGTFSRK
+186 NSSRICKLYGTFSRK

-221 IKITPNEYFAKV
+221 VKITPNEYFAKV

-267 RNIVRTSSFTKYI
+267 RNIARTSSFTKYI

-334 EYQRHEHKMQYYSSQ
+334 EYQRHEHKMQYYSQQ
-349 KKEPFVPKKEDSAKG
+349 KKEPFVPKKEDSTKG

-408 LSGCVDCDTEYFNG
+408 LSG
-422 TEWKKISD
+422 
-430 YSYGD
+430 
-435 KVLQYNKDGSAEL
+435 
-448 VYPTDYI
+448 
-455 KKQCDYLSL
+455 
-464 IKSKYG
+464 
-470 VNQCVSD
+470 
-477 EHRIVYQTSK
+477 
-487 KNLAIKTFAEL
+487 
-498 KEQHAGS
+498 
-505 KHGFIGKFYTTFNY
+505 
-519 SGKGIPLS
+519 SGK
-527 EFEIRLM
+527 
-534 CAIIC
+534 
-539 DGHFCNLYKDK
+539 
-550 STCRINLKK
+550 T
-559 ERKKQRLEWILG
+559 
-571 KLNMPIDKHQW
+571 
-582 NPKDLG
+582 
-588 YNSYLVKAPR
+588 
-598 IEKEFSNFWYDC
+598 
-610 NKEQM
+610 
-615 AIICDEILNWD
+615 
-626 GYITPKRKNFSSISK
+626 
-641 KTIDFIQFCFA
+641 
-652 CCGYRSTISIDDR
+652 
-665 LGQKHYKN
+665 
-673 ICYSLTI
+673 
-680 TKRNMVSIFASN
+680 
-692 NPKKEFPIYKTKD
+692 
-705 GYKYCF
+705 
-711 SVPSGMLVL
+711 
-720 RREGRINITG
+720 
-730 NSGKSSW
+730 SW

-764 QSWIDQIAAGKNY
+764 QSWIDQISAGKNY

-788 YAPKNISNQI
+788 YAPKNIANQI

-932 LKYNSAIEV
+932 LKYNSVIEV

-954 GMYYEVES
+954 GMYFEVES

>member
-40 VNTLLNEIRKY
+40 VDTLLNEIRKY

-173 FSNPNVEIDCTTH
+173 FSNPNVEIDCSTF
-186 NASRVCKLYGTFSRK
+186 NSSRICKLYGTFSRK

-280 LDECPFNS
+280 LEECPFNS

-379 KLVAIPTGY
+379 KMASIPTGY

-397 LLMGDVTVLSG
+397 LLLGDVTVLSG
-408 LSGCVDCDTEYFNG
+408 GSG
-422 TEWKKISD
+422 
-430 YSYGD
+430 
-435 KVLQYNKDGSAEL
+435 A
-448 VYPTDYI
+448 
-455 KKQCDYLSL
+455 
-464 IKSKYG
+464 
-470 VNQCVSD
+470 
-477 EHRIVYQTSK
+477 
-487 KNLAIKTFAEL
+487 
-498 KEQHAGS
+498 
-505 KHGFIGKFYTTFNY
+505 
-519 SGKGIPLS
+519 
-527 EFEIRLM
+527 
-534 CAIIC
+534 
-539 DGHFCNLYKDK
+539 
-550 STCRINLKK
+550 
-559 ERKKQRLEWILG
+559 
-571 KLNMPIDKHQW
+571 
-582 NPKDLG
+582 
-588 YNSYLVKAPR
+588 
-598 IEKEFSNFWYDC
+598 
-610 NKEQM
+610 
-615 AIICDEILNWD
+615 
-626 GYITPKRKNFSSISK
+626 
-641 KTIDFIQFCFA
+641 
-652 CCGYRSTISIDDR
+652 
-665 LGQKHYKN
+665 
-673 ICYSLTI
+673 
-680 TKRNMVSIFASN
+680 
-692 NPKKEFPIYKTKD
+692 
-705 GYKYCF
+705 
-711 SVPSGMLVL
+711 
-720 RREGRINITG
+720 
-730 NSGKSSW
+730 GKSSW
-737 IDCVVLNAVQRG
+737 IDCVALNAIQRG

-764 QSWIDQIAAGKNY
+764 QSWINQIAAGKNY
-777 VCKKEGYENYY
+777 VCKREGFENYY

-798 NKWLEGKLFLYNNNY
+798 SNWLEGKLFLYNNNY

-820 FADIKTLVENEGT
+820 FADVKELVDKEGV
-833 QLVVLDNLMA
+833 QLIVLDNLMA
-843 LQIDSYDGDKYTQQT
+843 LQIDNYEGDKYTQQT
-858 RFINDLKEYAKAKN
+858 KFINDLKEYAKAKN
-872 IHVILVCHPRKEGGF
+872 VHVLLVCHPRKEGIF

-905 VIIIHRIGKDFE
+905 VFIIHRIGKDFE

-927 KVLPY
+927 KVIPY
-932 LKYNSAIEV
+932 LKYNSVIEV

-987 PTPESDVS
+987 TTPESDVS

-1004 SNQLPFGSELQELPF
+1004 SNQLPFGNELQELPF

>member
-152 MKNSNEN
+152 MKNNNEN

-173 FSNPNVEIDCTTH
+173 FSNPNVEIDCSTF
-186 NASRVCKLYGTFSRK
+186 NSSRICKLYGTFSRK

-221 IKITPNEYFAKV
+221 VKITPNEYFAKV

-408 LSGCVDCDTEYFNG
+408 LSG
-422 TEWKKISD
+422 
-430 YSYGD
+430 
-435 KVLQYNKDGSAEL
+435 
-448 VYPTDYI
+448 
-455 KKQCDYLSL
+455 
-464 IKSKYG
+464 
-470 VNQCVSD
+470 
-477 EHRIVYQTSK
+477 
-487 KNLAIKTFAEL
+487 
-498 KEQHAGS
+498 
-505 KHGFIGKFYTTFNY
+505 
-519 SGKGIPLS
+519 SGK
-527 EFEIRLM
+527 
-534 CAIIC
+534 
-539 DGHFCNLYKDK
+539 
-550 STCRINLKK
+550 T
-559 ERKKQRLEWILG
+559 
-571 KLNMPIDKHQW
+571 
-582 NPKDLG
+582 
-588 YNSYLVKAPR
+588 
-598 IEKEFSNFWYDC
+598 
-610 NKEQM
+610 
-615 AIICDEILNWD
+615 
-626 GYITPKRKNFSSISK
+626 
-641 KTIDFIQFCFA
+641 
-652 CCGYRSTISIDDR
+652 
-665 LGQKHYKN
+665 
-673 ICYSLTI
+673 
-680 TKRNMVSIFASN
+680 
-692 NPKKEFPIYKTKD
+692 
-705 GYKYCF
+705 
-711 SVPSGMLVL
+711 
-720 RREGRINITG
+720 
-730 NSGKSSW
+730 SW

-764 QSWIDQIAAGKNY
+764 QSWINQIAAGKNY
-777 VCKKEGYENYY
+777 VCKREGFENYY

-798 NKWLEGKLFLYNNNY
+798 SNWLEGKLFLYNNNY

-820 FADIKTLVENEGT
+820 FADVKELVDKEGV
-833 QLVVLDNLMA
+833 QLIVLDNLMA
-843 LQIDSYDGDKYTQQT
+843 LQIDNYEGDKYTQQT
-858 RFINDLKEYAKAKN
+858 KFINDLKEYAKAKN
-872 IHVILVCHPRKEGGF
+872 VHVLLVCHPRKEGIF

-905 VIIIHRIGKDFE
+905 VFIIHRIGKDFE

-927 KVLPY
+927 KVIPY
-932 LKYNSAIEV
+932 LKYNSVIEV

>member
-1 MNEIT
+1 MTMNEIT

-40 VNTLLNEIRKY
+40 VDTLLNEIRKY

-173 FSNPNVEIDCTTH
+173 FSNPNVEIDCSTF
-186 NASRVCKLYGTFSRK
+186 NSSRICKLYGTFSRK

-221 IKITPNEYFAKV
+221 VKITPNEYFAKV

-253 FDLEAFLNKHHIAV
+253 FDLEAFLNKHHISV

-349 KKEPFVPKKEDSAKG
+349 KKEPFMPKKEDSAKG

-408 LSGCVDCDTEYFNG
+408 LSG
-422 TEWKKISD
+422 
-430 YSYGD
+430 
-435 KVLQYNKDGSAEL
+435 
-448 VYPTDYI
+448 
-455 KKQCDYLSL
+455 
-464 IKSKYG
+464 
-470 VNQCVSD
+470 
-477 EHRIVYQTSK
+477 
-487 KNLAIKTFAEL
+487 
-498 KEQHAGS
+498 
-505 KHGFIGKFYTTFNY
+505 
-519 SGKGIPLS
+519 SGK
-527 EFEIRLM
+527 
-534 CAIIC
+534 
-539 DGHFCNLYKDK
+539 
-550 STCRINLKK
+550 T
-559 ERKKQRLEWILG
+559 
-571 KLNMPIDKHQW
+571 
-582 NPKDLG
+582 
-588 YNSYLVKAPR
+588 
-598 IEKEFSNFWYDC
+598 
-610 NKEQM
+610 
-615 AIICDEILNWD
+615 
-626 GYITPKRKNFSSISK
+626 
-641 KTIDFIQFCFA
+641 
-652 CCGYRSTISIDDR
+652 
-665 LGQKHYKN
+665 
-673 ICYSLTI
+673 
-680 TKRNMVSIFASN
+680 
-692 NPKKEFPIYKTKD
+692 
-705 GYKYCF
+705 
-711 SVPSGMLVL
+711 
-720 RREGRINITG
+720 
-730 NSGKSSW
+730 SW

-764 QSWIDQIAAGKNY
+764 QSWIDQISAGKNY

-788 YAPKNISNQI
+788 YAPKNIANQI

-833 QLVVLDNLMA
+833 QLIVLDNLMA

-932 LKYNSAIEV
+932 LKYNSVIEV

-995 DLQDIYDNM
+995 DLQYIYDNM

>member
-173 FSNPNVEIDCTTH
+173 FSNPNVEIDCSTF
-186 NASRVCKLYGTFSRK
+186 NSSRICKLYGTFSRK

-221 IKITPNEYFAKV
+221 VKITPNEYFAKV

-334 EYQRHEHKMQYYSSQ
+334 EYQRHEHKMQYYSQQ

-379 KLVAIPTGY
+379 KMASIPTGY

-397 LLMGDVTVLSG
+397 LLLGDVTVLSG
-408 LSGCVDCDTEYFNG
+408 GSG
-422 TEWKKISD
+422 
-430 YSYGD
+430 
-435 KVLQYNKDGSAEL
+435 A
-448 VYPTDYI
+448 
-455 KKQCDYLSL
+455 
-464 IKSKYG
+464 
-470 VNQCVSD
+470 
-477 EHRIVYQTSK
+477 
-487 KNLAIKTFAEL
+487 
-498 KEQHAGS
+498 
-505 KHGFIGKFYTTFNY
+505 
-519 SGKGIPLS
+519 
-527 EFEIRLM
+527 
-534 CAIIC
+534 
-539 DGHFCNLYKDK
+539 
-550 STCRINLKK
+550 
-559 ERKKQRLEWILG
+559 
-571 KLNMPIDKHQW
+571 
-582 NPKDLG
+582 
-588 YNSYLVKAPR
+588 
-598 IEKEFSNFWYDC
+598 
-610 NKEQM
+610 
-615 AIICDEILNWD
+615 
-626 GYITPKRKNFSSISK
+626 
-641 KTIDFIQFCFA
+641 
-652 CCGYRSTISIDDR
+652 
-665 LGQKHYKN
+665 
-673 ICYSLTI
+673 
-680 TKRNMVSIFASN
+680 
-692 NPKKEFPIYKTKD
+692 
-705 GYKYCF
+705 
-711 SVPSGMLVL
+711 
-720 RREGRINITG
+720 
-730 NSGKSSW
+730 GKSSW
-737 IDCVVLNAVQRG
+737 IDCVALNAIQRG

-764 QSWIDQIAAGKNY
+764 QSWINQIAAGKNY
-777 VCKKEGYENYY
+777 VCKREGFENYY

-798 NKWLEGKLFLYNNNY
+798 SNWLEGKLFLYNNNY

-820 FADIKTLVENEGT
+820 FADVKELVDKEGV
-833 QLVVLDNLMA
+833 QLIVLDNLMA
-843 LQIDSYDGDKYTQQT
+843 LQIDNYEGDKYTQQT
-858 RFINDLKEYAKAKN
+858 KFINDLKEYAKAKN
-872 IHVILVCHPRKEGGF
+872 VHVLLVCHPRKEGIF

-905 VIIIHRIGKDFE
+905 VFIIHRIGKDFE

-927 KVLPY
+927 KVIPY
-932 LKYNSAIEV
+932 LKYNSVIEV

-954 GMYYEVES
+954 GMYFEVES

-1004 SNQLPFGSELQELPF
+1004 SNQLPFGNELQELPF

>member
-334 EYQRHEHKMQYYSSQ
+334 EYQRHEHKMQYYSQQ

-379 KLVAIPTGY
+379 KMASIPTGY

-397 LLMGDVTVLSG
+397 LLLGDVTVLSG
-408 LSGCVDCDTEYFNG
+408 GSG
-422 TEWKKISD
+422 
-430 YSYGD
+430 
-435 KVLQYNKDGSAEL
+435 A
-448 VYPTDYI
+448 
-455 KKQCDYLSL
+455 
-464 IKSKYG
+464 
-470 VNQCVSD
+470 
-477 EHRIVYQTSK
+477 
-487 KNLAIKTFAEL
+487 
-498 KEQHAGS
+498 
-505 KHGFIGKFYTTFNY
+505 
-519 SGKGIPLS
+519 
-527 EFEIRLM
+527 
-534 CAIIC
+534 
-539 DGHFCNLYKDK
+539 
-550 STCRINLKK
+550 
-559 ERKKQRLEWILG
+559 
-571 KLNMPIDKHQW
+571 
-582 NPKDLG
+582 
-588 YNSYLVKAPR
+588 
-598 IEKEFSNFWYDC
+598 
-610 NKEQM
+610 
-615 AIICDEILNWD
+615 
-626 GYITPKRKNFSSISK
+626 
-641 KTIDFIQFCFA
+641 
-652 CCGYRSTISIDDR
+652 
-665 LGQKHYKN
+665 
-673 ICYSLTI
+673 
-680 TKRNMVSIFASN
+680 
-692 NPKKEFPIYKTKD
+692 
-705 GYKYCF
+705 
-711 SVPSGMLVL
+711 
-720 RREGRINITG
+720 
-730 NSGKSSW
+730 GKSSW
-737 IDCVVLNAVQRG
+737 IDCVALNAIQRG

-764 QSWIDQIAAGKNY
+764 QSWINQIAAGKNY
-777 VCKKEGYENYY
+777 VCKREGFENYY

-798 NKWLEGKLFLYNNNY
+798 SNWLEGKLFLYNNNY

-820 FADIKTLVENEGT
+820 FADVKELVDKEGV
-833 QLVVLDNLMA
+833 QLIVLDNLMA
-843 LQIDSYDGDKYTQQT
+843 LQIDNYEGDKYTQQT
-858 RFINDLKEYAKAKN
+858 KFINDLKEYAKAKN
-872 IHVILVCHPRKEGGF
+872 VHVLLVCHPRKEGIF

-905 VIIIHRIGKDFE
+905 VFIIHRIGKDFE

-932 LKYNSAIEV
+932 LKYNSVIEV

-979 QPAQLTFE
+979 QPAQLTFG

>member
-408 LSGCVDCDTEYFNG
+408 LSG
-422 TEWKKISD
+422 
-430 YSYGD
+430 
-435 KVLQYNKDGSAEL
+435 
-448 VYPTDYI
+448 
-455 KKQCDYLSL
+455 
-464 IKSKYG
+464 
-470 VNQCVSD
+470 
-477 EHRIVYQTSK
+477 
-487 KNLAIKTFAEL
+487 
-498 KEQHAGS
+498 
-505 KHGFIGKFYTTFNY
+505 
-519 SGKGIPLS
+519 SGK
-527 EFEIRLM
+527 
-534 CAIIC
+534 
-539 DGHFCNLYKDK
+539 
-550 STCRINLKK
+550 T
-559 ERKKQRLEWILG
+559 
-571 KLNMPIDKHQW
+571 
-582 NPKDLG
+582 
-588 YNSYLVKAPR
+588 
-598 IEKEFSNFWYDC
+598 
-610 NKEQM
+610 
-615 AIICDEILNWD
+615 
-626 GYITPKRKNFSSISK
+626 
-641 KTIDFIQFCFA
+641 
-652 CCGYRSTISIDDR
+652 
-665 LGQKHYKN
+665 
-673 ICYSLTI
+673 
-680 TKRNMVSIFASN
+680 
-692 NPKKEFPIYKTKD
+692 
-705 GYKYCF
+705 
-711 SVPSGMLVL
+711 
-720 RREGRINITG
+720 
-730 NSGKSSW
+730 SW

-764 QSWIDQIAAGKNY
+764 QSWIDQISAGKNY

-788 YAPKNISNQI
+788 YAPKNIANQI

-893 SGTADLTNLADS
+893 SGTVDLTNLADS

-932 LKYNSAIEV
+932 LKYNSVIEV

-1004 SNQLPFGSELQELPF
+1004 SNQLPFGNELQELPF

>member
-334 EYQRHEHKMQYYSSQ
+334 EYQRHEHKMQYYSQQ
-349 KKEPFVPKKEDSAKG
+349 KKEPFVPKKENSAKG

-379 KLVAIPTGY
+379 KMASIPTGY

-397 LLMGDVTVLSG
+397 LLLGDVTVLSG
-408 LSGCVDCDTEYFNG
+408 GSG
-422 TEWKKISD
+422 
-430 YSYGD
+430 
-435 KVLQYNKDGSAEL
+435 A
-448 VYPTDYI
+448 
-455 KKQCDYLSL
+455 
-464 IKSKYG
+464 
-470 VNQCVSD
+470 
-477 EHRIVYQTSK
+477 
-487 KNLAIKTFAEL
+487 
-498 KEQHAGS
+498 
-505 KHGFIGKFYTTFNY
+505 
-519 SGKGIPLS
+519 
-527 EFEIRLM
+527 
-534 CAIIC
+534 
-539 DGHFCNLYKDK
+539 
-550 STCRINLKK
+550 
-559 ERKKQRLEWILG
+559 
-571 KLNMPIDKHQW
+571 
-582 NPKDLG
+582 
-588 YNSYLVKAPR
+588 
-598 IEKEFSNFWYDC
+598 
-610 NKEQM
+610 
-615 AIICDEILNWD
+615 
-626 GYITPKRKNFSSISK
+626 
-641 KTIDFIQFCFA
+641 
-652 CCGYRSTISIDDR
+652 
-665 LGQKHYKN
+665 
-673 ICYSLTI
+673 
-680 TKRNMVSIFASN
+680 
-692 NPKKEFPIYKTKD
+692 
-705 GYKYCF
+705 
-711 SVPSGMLVL
+711 
-720 RREGRINITG
+720 
-730 NSGKSSW
+730 GKSSW
-737 IDCVVLNAVQRG
+737 IDCVALNAIQRG

-764 QSWIDQIAAGKNY
+764 QSWINQIAAGKNY
-777 VCKKEGYENYY
+777 VCKREGFENYY

-798 NKWLEGKLFLYNNNY
+798 SNWLEGKLFLYNNNY

-820 FADIKTLVENEGT
+820 FADVKELVDKEGV
-833 QLVVLDNLMA
+833 QLIVLDNLMA
-843 LQIDSYDGDKYTQQT
+843 LQIDNYEGDKYTQQT
-858 RFINDLKEYAKAKN
+858 KFINDLKEYAKAKN
-872 IHVILVCHPRKEGGF
+872 VHVLLVCHPRKEGIF

-905 VIIIHRIGKDFE
+905 VFIIHRIGKDFE

-932 LKYNSAIEV
+932 LKYNSVIEV

>member
-334 EYQRHEHKMQYYSSQ
+334 EYQRHEHKMQYYSQQ

-379 KLVAIPTGY
+379 KMASIPTGY

-397 LLMGDVTVLSG
+397 LLLGDVTVLSG
-408 LSGCVDCDTEYFNG
+408 GSG
-422 TEWKKISD
+422 
-430 YSYGD
+430 
-435 KVLQYNKDGSAEL
+435 A
-448 VYPTDYI
+448 
-455 KKQCDYLSL
+455 
-464 IKSKYG
+464 
-470 VNQCVSD
+470 
-477 EHRIVYQTSK
+477 
-487 KNLAIKTFAEL
+487 
-498 KEQHAGS
+498 
-505 KHGFIGKFYTTFNY
+505 
-519 SGKGIPLS
+519 
-527 EFEIRLM
+527 
-534 CAIIC
+534 
-539 DGHFCNLYKDK
+539 
-550 STCRINLKK
+550 
-559 ERKKQRLEWILG
+559 
-571 KLNMPIDKHQW
+571 
-582 NPKDLG
+582 
-588 YNSYLVKAPR
+588 
-598 IEKEFSNFWYDC
+598 
-610 NKEQM
+610 
-615 AIICDEILNWD
+615 
-626 GYITPKRKNFSSISK
+626 
-641 KTIDFIQFCFA
+641 
-652 CCGYRSTISIDDR
+652 
-665 LGQKHYKN
+665 
-673 ICYSLTI
+673 
-680 TKRNMVSIFASN
+680 
-692 NPKKEFPIYKTKD
+692 
-705 GYKYCF
+705 
-711 SVPSGMLVL
+711 
-720 RREGRINITG
+720 
-730 NSGKSSW
+730 GKSSW
-737 IDCVVLNAVQRG
+737 IDCVALNAIQRG

-764 QSWIDQIAAGKNY
+764 QSWINQIAAGKNY
-777 VCKKEGYENYY
+777 VCKREGFENYY

-798 NKWLEGKLFLYNNNY
+798 SNWLEGKLFLYNNNY

-820 FADIKTLVENEGT
+820 FADVKELVDKEGV
-833 QLVVLDNLMA
+833 QLIVLDNLMA
-843 LQIDSYDGDKYTQQT
+843 LQIDNYEGDKYTQQT
-858 RFINDLKEYAKAKN
+858 KFINDLKEYAKAKN
-872 IHVILVCHPRKEGGF
+872 VHVLLVCHPRKEGIF

-905 VIIIHRIGKDFE
+905 VFIIHRIGKDFE

-932 LKYNSAIEV
+932 LKYNSVIEV

-995 DLQDIYDNM
+995 DLQNIYDNM

>member
-27 NAYKRTYSGYFTD
+27 NAYKRTYSGYFTN

-280 LDECPFNS
+280 LEECPFNS

-379 KLVAIPTGY
+379 KMASIPTGY

-397 LLMGDVTVLSG
+397 LLLGDVTVLSG
-408 LSGCVDCDTEYFNG
+408 GSG
-422 TEWKKISD
+422 
-430 YSYGD
+430 
-435 KVLQYNKDGSAEL
+435 A
-448 VYPTDYI
+448 
-455 KKQCDYLSL
+455 
-464 IKSKYG
+464 
-470 VNQCVSD
+470 
-477 EHRIVYQTSK
+477 
-487 KNLAIKTFAEL
+487 
-498 KEQHAGS
+498 
-505 KHGFIGKFYTTFNY
+505 
-519 SGKGIPLS
+519 
-527 EFEIRLM
+527 
-534 CAIIC
+534 
-539 DGHFCNLYKDK
+539 
-550 STCRINLKK
+550 
-559 ERKKQRLEWILG
+559 
-571 KLNMPIDKHQW
+571 
-582 NPKDLG
+582 
-588 YNSYLVKAPR
+588 
-598 IEKEFSNFWYDC
+598 
-610 NKEQM
+610 
-615 AIICDEILNWD
+615 
-626 GYITPKRKNFSSISK
+626 
-641 KTIDFIQFCFA
+641 
-652 CCGYRSTISIDDR
+652 
-665 LGQKHYKN
+665 
-673 ICYSLTI
+673 
-680 TKRNMVSIFASN
+680 
-692 NPKKEFPIYKTKD
+692 
-705 GYKYCF
+705 
-711 SVPSGMLVL
+711 
-720 RREGRINITG
+720 
-730 NSGKSSW
+730 GKSSW
-737 IDCVVLNAVQRG
+737 IDCVALNAIQRG

-764 QSWIDQIAAGKNY
+764 QSWINQIAAGKNY
-777 VCKKEGYENYY
+777 VCKREGFENYY

-798 NKWLEGKLFLYNNNY
+798 SNWLEGKLFLYNNNY

-820 FADIKTLVENEGT
+820 FADVKELVDKEGV
-833 QLVVLDNLMA
+833 QLIVLDNLMA
-843 LQIDSYDGDKYTQQT
+843 LQIDNYEGDKYTQQT
-858 RFINDLKEYAKAKN
+858 KFINDLKEYAKAKN
-872 IHVILVCHPRKEGGF
+872 VHVLLVCHPRKEGIF

-905 VIIIHRIGKDFE
+905 VFIIHRIGKDFE

-927 KVLPY
+927 KVIPY
-932 LKYNSAIEV
+932 LKYNSVIEV

>member
-40 VNTLLNEIRKY
+40 VNALLNEIRKY

-334 EYQRHEHKMQYYSSQ
+334 EYQRHEHKMQYYSQQ
-349 KKEPFVPKKEDSAKG
+349 KKEPFVPKKEDSTKG

-408 LSGCVDCDTEYFNG
+408 LSG
-422 TEWKKISD
+422 
-430 YSYGD
+430 
-435 KVLQYNKDGSAEL
+435 
-448 VYPTDYI
+448 
-455 KKQCDYLSL
+455 
-464 IKSKYG
+464 
-470 VNQCVSD
+470 
-477 EHRIVYQTSK
+477 
-487 KNLAIKTFAEL
+487 
-498 KEQHAGS
+498 
-505 KHGFIGKFYTTFNY
+505 
-519 SGKGIPLS
+519 SGK
-527 EFEIRLM
+527 
-534 CAIIC
+534 
-539 DGHFCNLYKDK
+539 
-550 STCRINLKK
+550 T
-559 ERKKQRLEWILG
+559 
-571 KLNMPIDKHQW
+571 
-582 NPKDLG
+582 
-588 YNSYLVKAPR
+588 
-598 IEKEFSNFWYDC
+598 
-610 NKEQM
+610 
-615 AIICDEILNWD
+615 
-626 GYITPKRKNFSSISK
+626 
-641 KTIDFIQFCFA
+641 
-652 CCGYRSTISIDDR
+652 
-665 LGQKHYKN
+665 
-673 ICYSLTI
+673 
-680 TKRNMVSIFASN
+680 
-692 NPKKEFPIYKTKD
+692 
-705 GYKYCF
+705 
-711 SVPSGMLVL
+711 
-720 RREGRINITG
+720 
-730 NSGKSSW
+730 SW

-764 QSWIDQIAAGKNY
+764 QSWIDQISAGKNY

-788 YAPKNISNQI
+788 YAPKNIANQI

-833 QLVVLDNLMA
+833 QLIVLDNLMA

-917 QRAGEFFGKD
+917 QRAGEFFGKG

-932 LKYNSAIEV
+932 LKYNSVIEV

>member
-40 VNTLLNEIRKY
+40 VDTLLNEIRKY

-173 FSNPNVEIDCTTH
+173 FSNPNVEIDCSTF
-186 NASRVCKLYGTFSRK
+186 NSSRICKLYGTFSRK

-215 LRIPDE
+215 LRIPNE
-221 IKITPNEYFAKV
+221 VKITPNEYFAKV

-320 DFRLKFEPDAYDHK
+320 DFRLKFEPDAYNHK

-379 KLVAIPTGY
+379 KMASIPTGY

-397 LLMGDVTVLSG
+397 LLLGDVTVLSG
-408 LSGCVDCDTEYFNG
+408 GSG
-422 TEWKKISD
+422 
-430 YSYGD
+430 
-435 KVLQYNKDGSAEL
+435 A
-448 VYPTDYI
+448 
-455 KKQCDYLSL
+455 
-464 IKSKYG
+464 
-470 VNQCVSD
+470 
-477 EHRIVYQTSK
+477 
-487 KNLAIKTFAEL
+487 
-498 KEQHAGS
+498 
-505 KHGFIGKFYTTFNY
+505 
-519 SGKGIPLS
+519 
-527 EFEIRLM
+527 
-534 CAIIC
+534 
-539 DGHFCNLYKDK
+539 
-550 STCRINLKK
+550 
-559 ERKKQRLEWILG
+559 
-571 KLNMPIDKHQW
+571 
-582 NPKDLG
+582 
-588 YNSYLVKAPR
+588 
-598 IEKEFSNFWYDC
+598 
-610 NKEQM
+610 
-615 AIICDEILNWD
+615 
-626 GYITPKRKNFSSISK
+626 
-641 KTIDFIQFCFA
+641 
-652 CCGYRSTISIDDR
+652 
-665 LGQKHYKN
+665 
-673 ICYSLTI
+673 
-680 TKRNMVSIFASN
+680 
-692 NPKKEFPIYKTKD
+692 
-705 GYKYCF
+705 
-711 SVPSGMLVL
+711 
-720 RREGRINITG
+720 
-730 NSGKSSW
+730 GKSSW
-737 IDCVVLNAVQRG
+737 IDCVALNAIQRG

-764 QSWIDQIAAGKNY
+764 QSWINQIAAGKNY
-777 VCKKEGYENYY
+777 VCKREGFENYY

-798 NKWLEGKLFLYNNNY
+798 SNWLEGKLFLYNNSY

-820 FADIKTLVENEGT
+820 FADVKELVDKEGV

-843 LQIDSYDGDKYTQQT
+843 LQIDNYEGDKYTQQT
-858 RFINDLKEYAKAKN
+858 KFINDLKEYAKAKN
-872 IHVILVCHPRKEGGF
+872 VHVLLVCHPRKEGIF

-893 SGTADLTNLADS
+893 SGTADLTNFADS
-905 VIIIHRIGKDFE
+905 VFIIHRVGKDFE
-917 QRAGEFFGKD
+917 QRAGEFLGKD

-932 LKYNSAIEV
+932 LKYNSVIEV

-979 QPAQLTFE
+979 QPSQLTFE
-987 PTPESDVS
+987 TIPTADVT

>member
-173 FSNPNVEIDCTTH
+173 FSNPNVEIDCSTF
-186 NASRVCKLYGTFSRK
+186 NSSRICKLYGTFSRK

-379 KLVAIPTGY
+379 KMASIPTGY

-397 LLMGDVTVLSG
+397 LLLGDVTVLSG
-408 LSGCVDCDTEYFNG
+408 GSG
-422 TEWKKISD
+422 
-430 YSYGD
+430 
-435 KVLQYNKDGSAEL
+435 A
-448 VYPTDYI
+448 
-455 KKQCDYLSL
+455 
-464 IKSKYG
+464 
-470 VNQCVSD
+470 
-477 EHRIVYQTSK
+477 
-487 KNLAIKTFAEL
+487 
-498 KEQHAGS
+498 
-505 KHGFIGKFYTTFNY
+505 
-519 SGKGIPLS
+519 
-527 EFEIRLM
+527 
-534 CAIIC
+534 
-539 DGHFCNLYKDK
+539 
-550 STCRINLKK
+550 
-559 ERKKQRLEWILG
+559 
-571 KLNMPIDKHQW
+571 
-582 NPKDLG
+582 
-588 YNSYLVKAPR
+588 
-598 IEKEFSNFWYDC
+598 
-610 NKEQM
+610 
-615 AIICDEILNWD
+615 
-626 GYITPKRKNFSSISK
+626 
-641 KTIDFIQFCFA
+641 
-652 CCGYRSTISIDDR
+652 
-665 LGQKHYKN
+665 
-673 ICYSLTI
+673 
-680 TKRNMVSIFASN
+680 
-692 NPKKEFPIYKTKD
+692 
-705 GYKYCF
+705 
-711 SVPSGMLVL
+711 
-720 RREGRINITG
+720 
-730 NSGKSSW
+730 GKSSW
-737 IDCVVLNAVQRG
+737 IDCVALNAIQRG

-764 QSWIDQIAAGKNY
+764 QSWINQIAAGKNY
-777 VCKKEGYENYY
+777 VCKREGFENYY

-798 NKWLEGKLFLYNNNY
+798 SNWLEGKLFLYNNNY

-820 FADIKTLVENEGT
+820 FADVKELVDKEGV
-833 QLVVLDNLMA
+833 QLIVLDNLMA
-843 LQIDSYDGDKYTQQT
+843 LQIDNYEGDKYTQQT
-858 RFINDLKEYAKAKN
+858 KFINDLKEYAKAKN
-872 IHVILVCHPRKEGGF
+872 VHVLLVCHPRKEGIF

-905 VIIIHRIGKDFE
+905 VFIIHRIGKDFE

-932 LKYNSAIEV
+932 LKYNSVIEV

>member
-40 VNTLLNEIRKY
+40 VDTLLNEIRKY

-280 LDECPFNS
+280 LEECPFNS

-408 LSGCVDCDTEYFNG
+408 LSG
-422 TEWKKISD
+422 
-430 YSYGD
+430 
-435 KVLQYNKDGSAEL
+435 
-448 VYPTDYI
+448 
-455 KKQCDYLSL
+455 
-464 IKSKYG
+464 
-470 VNQCVSD
+470 
-477 EHRIVYQTSK
+477 
-487 KNLAIKTFAEL
+487 
-498 KEQHAGS
+498 
-505 KHGFIGKFYTTFNY
+505 
-519 SGKGIPLS
+519 SGK
-527 EFEIRLM
+527 
-534 CAIIC
+534 
-539 DGHFCNLYKDK
+539 
-550 STCRINLKK
+550 T
-559 ERKKQRLEWILG
+559 
-571 KLNMPIDKHQW
+571 
-582 NPKDLG
+582 
-588 YNSYLVKAPR
+588 
-598 IEKEFSNFWYDC
+598 
-610 NKEQM
+610 
-615 AIICDEILNWD
+615 
-626 GYITPKRKNFSSISK
+626 
-641 KTIDFIQFCFA
+641 
-652 CCGYRSTISIDDR
+652 
-665 LGQKHYKN
+665 
-673 ICYSLTI
+673 
-680 TKRNMVSIFASN
+680 
-692 NPKKEFPIYKTKD
+692 
-705 GYKYCF
+705 
-711 SVPSGMLVL
+711 
-720 RREGRINITG
+720 
-730 NSGKSSW
+730 SW

-764 QSWIDQIAAGKNY
+764 QSWIDQISAGKNY

-788 YAPKNISNQI
+788 YAPKNIANQI

-833 QLVVLDNLMA
+833 QLIVLDNLMA

-932 LKYNSAIEV
+932 LKYNSVIEV

-979 QPAQLTFE
+979 QPSQLTFE

-1004 SNQLPFGSELQELPF
+1004 SNQLPFGNELQELPF

>member
-40 VNTLLNEIRKY
+40 INTLLNEIRKY

-126 FLRDEGFEKPV
+126 FLRDEGFEEPV

-152 MKNSNEN
+152 MKNNNEN

-173 FSNPNVEIDCTTH
+173 FSNTNVEIDCSTF
-186 NASRVCKLYGTFSRK
+186 NSSRICKLYGTFSRK

-221 IKITPNEYFAKV
+221 VKITLNEYFAKV

-408 LSGCVDCDTEYFNG
+408 LSG
-422 TEWKKISD
+422 
-430 YSYGD
+430 
-435 KVLQYNKDGSAEL
+435 
-448 VYPTDYI
+448 
-455 KKQCDYLSL
+455 
-464 IKSKYG
+464 
-470 VNQCVSD
+470 
-477 EHRIVYQTSK
+477 
-487 KNLAIKTFAEL
+487 
-498 KEQHAGS
+498 
-505 KHGFIGKFYTTFNY
+505 
-519 SGKGIPLS
+519 
-527 EFEIRLM
+527 
-534 CAIIC
+534 
-539 DGHFCNLYKDK
+539 
-550 STCRINLKK
+550 
-559 ERKKQRLEWILG
+559 
-571 KLNMPIDKHQW
+571 
-582 NPKDLG
+582 
-588 YNSYLVKAPR
+588 
-598 IEKEFSNFWYDC
+598 
-610 NKEQM
+610 
-615 AIICDEILNWD
+615 
-626 GYITPKRKNFSSISK
+626 
-641 KTIDFIQFCFA
+641 
-652 CCGYRSTISIDDR
+652 
-665 LGQKHYKN
+665 
-673 ICYSLTI
+673 
-680 TKRNMVSIFASN
+680 
-692 NPKKEFPIYKTKD
+692 
-705 GYKYCF
+705 
-711 SVPSGMLVL
+711 
-720 RREGRINITG
+720 
-730 NSGKSSW
+730 SGKSSW

-932 LKYNSAIEV
+932 LKYNSVIEV

-979 QPAQLTFE
+979 QPTQLTFE
-987 PTPESDVS
+987 PAPESDVS

-1004 SNQLPFGSELQELPF
+1004 SNQLPFGNELQELPF

>member
-379 KLVAIPTGY
+379 KMASIPTGY

-397 LLMGDVTVLSG
+397 LLLGDVTVLSG
-408 LSGCVDCDTEYFNG
+408 GSG
-422 TEWKKISD
+422 
-430 YSYGD
+430 
-435 KVLQYNKDGSAEL
+435 A
-448 VYPTDYI
+448 
-455 KKQCDYLSL
+455 
-464 IKSKYG
+464 
-470 VNQCVSD
+470 
-477 EHRIVYQTSK
+477 
-487 KNLAIKTFAEL
+487 
-498 KEQHAGS
+498 
-505 KHGFIGKFYTTFNY
+505 
-519 SGKGIPLS
+519 
-527 EFEIRLM
+527 
-534 CAIIC
+534 
-539 DGHFCNLYKDK
+539 
-550 STCRINLKK
+550 
-559 ERKKQRLEWILG
+559 
-571 KLNMPIDKHQW
+571 
-582 NPKDLG
+582 
-588 YNSYLVKAPR
+588 
-598 IEKEFSNFWYDC
+598 
-610 NKEQM
+610 
-615 AIICDEILNWD
+615 
-626 GYITPKRKNFSSISK
+626 
-641 KTIDFIQFCFA
+641 
-652 CCGYRSTISIDDR
+652 
-665 LGQKHYKN
+665 
-673 ICYSLTI
+673 
-680 TKRNMVSIFASN
+680 
-692 NPKKEFPIYKTKD
+692 
-705 GYKYCF
+705 
-711 SVPSGMLVL
+711 
-720 RREGRINITG
+720 
-730 NSGKSSW
+730 GKSSW
-737 IDCVVLNAVQRG
+737 IDCVALNAIQRG

-764 QSWIDQIAAGKNY
+764 QSWINQIAAGKNY
-777 VCKKEGYENYY
+777 VCKREGFENYY

-798 NKWLEGKLFLYNNNY
+798 SNWLEGKLFLYNNNY

-820 FADIKTLVENEGT
+820 FADVKELVDKEGV
-833 QLVVLDNLMA
+833 QLIVLDNLMA
-843 LQIDSYDGDKYTQQT
+843 LQIDNYEGDKYTQQT
-858 RFINDLKEYAKAKN
+858 KFINDLKEYAKAKN
-872 IHVILVCHPRKEGGF
+872 VHVLLVCHPRKEGIF

-905 VIIIHRIGKDFE
+905 VFIIHRIGKDFE

-932 LKYNSAIEV
+932 LKYNSVIEV

>member
-40 VNTLLNEIRKY
+40 VDTLLNEIRKY

-408 LSGCVDCDTEYFNG
+408 LSG
-422 TEWKKISD
+422 
-430 YSYGD
+430 
-435 KVLQYNKDGSAEL
+435 
-448 VYPTDYI
+448 
-455 KKQCDYLSL
+455 
-464 IKSKYG
+464 
-470 VNQCVSD
+470 
-477 EHRIVYQTSK
+477 
-487 KNLAIKTFAEL
+487 
-498 KEQHAGS
+498 
-505 KHGFIGKFYTTFNY
+505 
-519 SGKGIPLS
+519 SGK
-527 EFEIRLM
+527 
-534 CAIIC
+534 
-539 DGHFCNLYKDK
+539 
-550 STCRINLKK
+550 T
-559 ERKKQRLEWILG
+559 
-571 KLNMPIDKHQW
+571 
-582 NPKDLG
+582 
-588 YNSYLVKAPR
+588 
-598 IEKEFSNFWYDC
+598 
-610 NKEQM
+610 
-615 AIICDEILNWD
+615 
-626 GYITPKRKNFSSISK
+626 
-641 KTIDFIQFCFA
+641 
-652 CCGYRSTISIDDR
+652 
-665 LGQKHYKN
+665 
-673 ICYSLTI
+673 
-680 TKRNMVSIFASN
+680 
-692 NPKKEFPIYKTKD
+692 
-705 GYKYCF
+705 
-711 SVPSGMLVL
+711 
-720 RREGRINITG
+720 
-730 NSGKSSW
+730 SW

-764 QSWIDQIAAGKNY
+764 QSWIDQISAGKNY

-788 YAPKNISNQI
+788 YAPKNIANQI

-932 LKYNSAIEV
+932 LKYNSVIEV

-1004 SNQLPFGSELQELPF
+1004 SNQLPFGNELQELPF

>member
-40 VNTLLNEIRKY
+40 VDTLLNEIRKY

-97 DIDTKKPSDTNSTD
+97 DMDTKKPSDTNSTD

-152 MKNSNEN
+152 MKNNDEN

-173 FSNPNVEIDCTTH
+173 FSNPNVEIDCSTF
-186 NASRVCKLYGTFSRK
+186 NSSRICKLYGTFSRK

-221 IKITPNEYFAKV
+221 VKITPNEYFAKV

-238 KPEQPSKSNYYSNEK
+238 KSEQPSKSNCYGNEK

-320 DFRLKFEPDAYDHK
+320 DFRLKFEPDAYGHK

-364 KKWLAMTDVQYVDMS
+364 KKWLAMTDVQYVDVS

-408 LSGCVDCDTEYFNG
+408 LSG
-422 TEWKKISD
+422 
-430 YSYGD
+430 
-435 KVLQYNKDGSAEL
+435 
-448 VYPTDYI
+448 
-455 KKQCDYLSL
+455 
-464 IKSKYG
+464 
-470 VNQCVSD
+470 
-477 EHRIVYQTSK
+477 
-487 KNLAIKTFAEL
+487 
-498 KEQHAGS
+498 
-505 KHGFIGKFYTTFNY
+505 
-519 SGKGIPLS
+519 SGK
-527 EFEIRLM
+527 
-534 CAIIC
+534 
-539 DGHFCNLYKDK
+539 
-550 STCRINLKK
+550 T
-559 ERKKQRLEWILG
+559 
-571 KLNMPIDKHQW
+571 
-582 NPKDLG
+582 
-588 YNSYLVKAPR
+588 
-598 IEKEFSNFWYDC
+598 
-610 NKEQM
+610 
-615 AIICDEILNWD
+615 
-626 GYITPKRKNFSSISK
+626 
-641 KTIDFIQFCFA
+641 
-652 CCGYRSTISIDDR
+652 
-665 LGQKHYKN
+665 
-673 ICYSLTI
+673 
-680 TKRNMVSIFASN
+680 
-692 NPKKEFPIYKTKD
+692 
-705 GYKYCF
+705 
-711 SVPSGMLVL
+711 
-720 RREGRINITG
+720 
-730 NSGKSSW
+730 SW

-764 QSWIDQIAAGKNY
+764 QSWIDQISAGKNY

-788 YAPKNISNQI
+788 YAPKNIANQI

-833 QLVVLDNLMA
+833 QLIVLDNLMA

-927 KVLPY
+927 KVIPY
-932 LKYNSAIEV
+932 LKYNSVIEV

-1004 SNQLPFGSELQELPF
+1004 SNQLPFGNELQELPF

>member
-58 TLNAINPACY
+58 TLNAINLACY

-334 EYQRHEHKMQYYSSQ
+334 EYQRHEHKMQYYSQQ

-379 KLVAIPTGY
+379 KMASIPTGY

-397 LLMGDVTVLSG
+397 LLLGDVTVLSG
-408 LSGCVDCDTEYFNG
+408 GSG
-422 TEWKKISD
+422 
-430 YSYGD
+430 
-435 KVLQYNKDGSAEL
+435 A
-448 VYPTDYI
+448 
-455 KKQCDYLSL
+455 
-464 IKSKYG
+464 
-470 VNQCVSD
+470 
-477 EHRIVYQTSK
+477 
-487 KNLAIKTFAEL
+487 
-498 KEQHAGS
+498 
-505 KHGFIGKFYTTFNY
+505 
-519 SGKGIPLS
+519 
-527 EFEIRLM
+527 
-534 CAIIC
+534 
-539 DGHFCNLYKDK
+539 
-550 STCRINLKK
+550 
-559 ERKKQRLEWILG
+559 
-571 KLNMPIDKHQW
+571 
-582 NPKDLG
+582 
-588 YNSYLVKAPR
+588 
-598 IEKEFSNFWYDC
+598 
-610 NKEQM
+610 
-615 AIICDEILNWD
+615 
-626 GYITPKRKNFSSISK
+626 
-641 KTIDFIQFCFA
+641 
-652 CCGYRSTISIDDR
+652 
-665 LGQKHYKN
+665 
-673 ICYSLTI
+673 
-680 TKRNMVSIFASN
+680 
-692 NPKKEFPIYKTKD
+692 
-705 GYKYCF
+705 
-711 SVPSGMLVL
+711 
-720 RREGRINITG
+720 
-730 NSGKSSW
+730 GKSSW
-737 IDCVVLNAVQRG
+737 IDCIALNAIQRG

-764 QSWIDQIAAGKNY
+764 QSWINQIAAGKNY
-777 VCKKEGYENYY
+777 VCKREGFENYY

-798 NKWLEGKLFLYNNNY
+798 SNWLEGKLFLYNNNY

-820 FADIKTLVENEGT
+820 FADVKELVDKEGV
-833 QLVVLDNLMA
+833 QLIVLDNLMA
-843 LQIDSYDGDKYTQQT
+843 LQIDNYEGDKYTQQT
-858 RFINDLKEYAKAKN
+858 KFINDLKEYAKAKN
-872 IHVILVCHPRKEGGF
+872 VHVLLVCHPRKEGIF

-905 VIIIHRIGKDFE
+905 VFIIHRIGKDFE

-932 LKYNSAIEV
+932 LKYNSVIEV

-1004 SNQLPFGSELQELPF
+1004 SNQLPFGSELPELPF

>member
-334 EYQRHEHKMQYYSSQ
+334 EYQRHEHKMQYYSQQ
-349 KKEPFVPKKEDSAKG
+349 KKEPFVSKKEDSTKG

-408 LSGCVDCDTEYFNG
+408 LSG
-422 TEWKKISD
+422 
-430 YSYGD
+430 
-435 KVLQYNKDGSAEL
+435 
-448 VYPTDYI
+448 
-455 KKQCDYLSL
+455 
-464 IKSKYG
+464 
-470 VNQCVSD
+470 
-477 EHRIVYQTSK
+477 
-487 KNLAIKTFAEL
+487 
-498 KEQHAGS
+498 
-505 KHGFIGKFYTTFNY
+505 
-519 SGKGIPLS
+519 SGK
-527 EFEIRLM
+527 
-534 CAIIC
+534 
-539 DGHFCNLYKDK
+539 
-550 STCRINLKK
+550 T
-559 ERKKQRLEWILG
+559 
-571 KLNMPIDKHQW
+571 
-582 NPKDLG
+582 
-588 YNSYLVKAPR
+588 
-598 IEKEFSNFWYDC
+598 
-610 NKEQM
+610 
-615 AIICDEILNWD
+615 
-626 GYITPKRKNFSSISK
+626 
-641 KTIDFIQFCFA
+641 
-652 CCGYRSTISIDDR
+652 
-665 LGQKHYKN
+665 
-673 ICYSLTI
+673 
-680 TKRNMVSIFASN
+680 
-692 NPKKEFPIYKTKD
+692 
-705 GYKYCF
+705 
-711 SVPSGMLVL
+711 
-720 RREGRINITG
+720 
-730 NSGKSSW
+730 SW

-764 QSWIDQIAAGKNY
+764 QSWIDQISAGKNY

-788 YAPKNISNQI
+788 YAPKNIANQI

-813 GSKWQQL
+813 GSEWQQL

-833 QLVVLDNLMA
+833 QLIVLDNLMA

-932 LKYNSAIEV
+932 LKYNSVIEV

>member
-1 MNEIT
+1 MTMNEIT

-40 VNTLLNEIRKY
+40 VDTLLNEIRKY

-280 LDECPFNS
+280 LEECPFNS

-349 KKEPFVPKKEDSAKG
+349 KKEPFVPKKEDSTKG

-408 LSGCVDCDTEYFNG
+408 LSG
-422 TEWKKISD
+422 
-430 YSYGD
+430 
-435 KVLQYNKDGSAEL
+435 
-448 VYPTDYI
+448 
-455 KKQCDYLSL
+455 
-464 IKSKYG
+464 
-470 VNQCVSD
+470 
-477 EHRIVYQTSK
+477 
-487 KNLAIKTFAEL
+487 
-498 KEQHAGS
+498 
-505 KHGFIGKFYTTFNY
+505 
-519 SGKGIPLS
+519 SGK
-527 EFEIRLM
+527 
-534 CAIIC
+534 
-539 DGHFCNLYKDK
+539 
-550 STCRINLKK
+550 T
-559 ERKKQRLEWILG
+559 
-571 KLNMPIDKHQW
+571 
-582 NPKDLG
+582 
-588 YNSYLVKAPR
+588 
-598 IEKEFSNFWYDC
+598 
-610 NKEQM
+610 
-615 AIICDEILNWD
+615 
-626 GYITPKRKNFSSISK
+626 
-641 KTIDFIQFCFA
+641 
-652 CCGYRSTISIDDR
+652 
-665 LGQKHYKN
+665 
-673 ICYSLTI
+673 
-680 TKRNMVSIFASN
+680 
-692 NPKKEFPIYKTKD
+692 
-705 GYKYCF
+705 
-711 SVPSGMLVL
+711 
-720 RREGRINITG
+720 
-730 NSGKSSW
+730 SW

-798 NKWLEGKLFLYNNNY
+798 NKWQEGKLFLYNNNY

-833 QLVVLDNLMA
+833 QLIVLDNLMA

-932 LKYNSAIEV
+932 LKYNSVIEV

-987 PTPESDVS
+987 TTPESDVS

-1004 SNQLPFGSELQELPF
+1004 SNQLPFGNELQELPF

>member
-97 DIDTKKPSDTNSTD
+97 DIDAKKPSDTNSTD

-173 FSNPNVEIDCTTH
+173 FSNPNIEIDCTTH

-334 EYQRHEHKMQYYSSQ
+334 EYQRHEHKMQYYSQQ

-379 KLVAIPTGY
+379 KMASIPTGY

-397 LLMGDVTVLSG
+397 LLLGDVTVLSG
-408 LSGCVDCDTEYFNG
+408 GSG
-422 TEWKKISD
+422 
-430 YSYGD
+430 
-435 KVLQYNKDGSAEL
+435 A
-448 VYPTDYI
+448 
-455 KKQCDYLSL
+455 
-464 IKSKYG
+464 
-470 VNQCVSD
+470 
-477 EHRIVYQTSK
+477 
-487 KNLAIKTFAEL
+487 
-498 KEQHAGS
+498 
-505 KHGFIGKFYTTFNY
+505 
-519 SGKGIPLS
+519 
-527 EFEIRLM
+527 
-534 CAIIC
+534 
-539 DGHFCNLYKDK
+539 
-550 STCRINLKK
+550 
-559 ERKKQRLEWILG
+559 
-571 KLNMPIDKHQW
+571 
-582 NPKDLG
+582 
-588 YNSYLVKAPR
+588 
-598 IEKEFSNFWYDC
+598 
-610 NKEQM
+610 
-615 AIICDEILNWD
+615 
-626 GYITPKRKNFSSISK
+626 
-641 KTIDFIQFCFA
+641 
-652 CCGYRSTISIDDR
+652 
-665 LGQKHYKN
+665 
-673 ICYSLTI
+673 
-680 TKRNMVSIFASN
+680 
-692 NPKKEFPIYKTKD
+692 
-705 GYKYCF
+705 
-711 SVPSGMLVL
+711 
-720 RREGRINITG
+720 
-730 NSGKSSW
+730 GKSSW
-737 IDCVVLNAVQRG
+737 IDCVALNAIQRG

-764 QSWIDQIAAGKNY
+764 QSWINQIAAGKNY
-777 VCKKEGYENYY
+777 VCKREGFENYY

-798 NKWLEGKLFLYNNNY
+798 SNWLEGKLFLYNNNY

-820 FADIKTLVENEGT
+820 FADVKELVDKEGV
-833 QLVVLDNLMA
+833 QLIVLDNLMA
-843 LQIDSYDGDKYTQQT
+843 LQIDNYEGDKYTQQT
-858 RFINDLKEYAKAKN
+858 KFINDLKEYAKAKN
-872 IHVILVCHPRKEGGF
+872 VHVLLVCHPRKEGIF

-905 VIIIHRIGKDFE
+905 VFIIHRIGKDFE

-932 LKYNSAIEV
+932 LKYNSVIEV

>member
-1 MNEIT
+1 MTMNEIT

-40 VNTLLNEIRKY
+40 VDTLLNEIRKY
-51 DNCNIYF
+51 DNSNIYF

-334 EYQRHEHKMQYYSSQ
+334 EYQRHEHKMQYYSQQ

-379 KLVAIPTGY
+379 KMASIPTGY

-397 LLMGDVTVLSG
+397 LLLGDVTVLSG
-408 LSGCVDCDTEYFNG
+408 GSG
-422 TEWKKISD
+422 
-430 YSYGD
+430 
-435 KVLQYNKDGSAEL
+435 A
-448 VYPTDYI
+448 
-455 KKQCDYLSL
+455 
-464 IKSKYG
+464 
-470 VNQCVSD
+470 
-477 EHRIVYQTSK
+477 
-487 KNLAIKTFAEL
+487 
-498 KEQHAGS
+498 
-505 KHGFIGKFYTTFNY
+505 
-519 SGKGIPLS
+519 
-527 EFEIRLM
+527 
-534 CAIIC
+534 
-539 DGHFCNLYKDK
+539 
-550 STCRINLKK
+550 
-559 ERKKQRLEWILG
+559 
-571 KLNMPIDKHQW
+571 
-582 NPKDLG
+582 
-588 YNSYLVKAPR
+588 
-598 IEKEFSNFWYDC
+598 
-610 NKEQM
+610 
-615 AIICDEILNWD
+615 
-626 GYITPKRKNFSSISK
+626 
-641 KTIDFIQFCFA
+641 
-652 CCGYRSTISIDDR
+652 
-665 LGQKHYKN
+665 
-673 ICYSLTI
+673 
-680 TKRNMVSIFASN
+680 
-692 NPKKEFPIYKTKD
+692 
-705 GYKYCF
+705 
-711 SVPSGMLVL
+711 
-720 RREGRINITG
+720 
-730 NSGKSSW
+730 GKSSW
-737 IDCVVLNAVQRG
+737 IDCVALNAIQRG

-764 QSWIDQIAAGKNY
+764 QSWINQIAAGKNY
-777 VCKKEGYENYY
+777 VCKREGFENYY

-798 NKWLEGKLFLYNNNY
+798 SNWLEGKLFLYNNNY

-820 FADIKTLVENEGT
+820 FADVKELVDKEGV
-833 QLVVLDNLMA
+833 QLIVLDNLMA
-843 LQIDSYDGDKYTQQT
+843 LQIDNYEGDKYTQQT
-858 RFINDLKEYAKAKN
+858 KFINDLKEYAKAKN
-872 IHVILVCHPRKEGGF
+872 VHVLLVCHPRKEGIF

-905 VIIIHRIGKDFE
+905 VFIIHRIGKDFE

-932 LKYNSAIEV
+932 LKYNSVIEV

>member
-280 LDECPFNS
+280 LEECPFNS

-379 KLVAIPTGY
+379 KMASIPTGY

-397 LLMGDVTVLSG
+397 LLLGDVTVLSG
-408 LSGCVDCDTEYFNG
+408 GSG
-422 TEWKKISD
+422 
-430 YSYGD
+430 
-435 KVLQYNKDGSAEL
+435 A
-448 VYPTDYI
+448 
-455 KKQCDYLSL
+455 
-464 IKSKYG
+464 
-470 VNQCVSD
+470 
-477 EHRIVYQTSK
+477 
-487 KNLAIKTFAEL
+487 
-498 KEQHAGS
+498 
-505 KHGFIGKFYTTFNY
+505 
-519 SGKGIPLS
+519 
-527 EFEIRLM
+527 
-534 CAIIC
+534 
-539 DGHFCNLYKDK
+539 
-550 STCRINLKK
+550 
-559 ERKKQRLEWILG
+559 
-571 KLNMPIDKHQW
+571 
-582 NPKDLG
+582 
-588 YNSYLVKAPR
+588 
-598 IEKEFSNFWYDC
+598 
-610 NKEQM
+610 
-615 AIICDEILNWD
+615 
-626 GYITPKRKNFSSISK
+626 
-641 KTIDFIQFCFA
+641 
-652 CCGYRSTISIDDR
+652 
-665 LGQKHYKN
+665 
-673 ICYSLTI
+673 
-680 TKRNMVSIFASN
+680 
-692 NPKKEFPIYKTKD
+692 
-705 GYKYCF
+705 
-711 SVPSGMLVL
+711 
-720 RREGRINITG
+720 
-730 NSGKSSW
+730 GKSSW
-737 IDCVVLNAVQRG
+737 IDCVALNAIQRG

-764 QSWIDQIAAGKNY
+764 QSWINQIAAGKNY
-777 VCKKEGYENYY
+777 VCKREGFENYY

-798 NKWLEGKLFLYNNNY
+798 SNWLEGKLFLYNNNY

-820 FADIKTLVENEGT
+820 FADVKELVDKEGV
-833 QLVVLDNLMA
+833 QLIVLDNLMA
-843 LQIDSYDGDKYTQQT
+843 LQIDNYEGDKYTQQT
-858 RFINDLKEYAKAKN
+858 KFINDLKEYAKAKN
-872 IHVILVCHPRKEGGF
+872 VHVLLVCHPRKEGIF

-905 VIIIHRIGKDFE
+905 VFIIHRIGKDFE

-927 KVLPY
+927 KVIPY
-932 LKYNSAIEV
+932 LKYNSVIEV

-979 QPAQLTFE
+979 QPTQLTFE
-987 PTPESDVS
+987 PAPGSDVS

-1004 SNQLPFGSELQELPF
+1004 SNQLPFGNELQELPF